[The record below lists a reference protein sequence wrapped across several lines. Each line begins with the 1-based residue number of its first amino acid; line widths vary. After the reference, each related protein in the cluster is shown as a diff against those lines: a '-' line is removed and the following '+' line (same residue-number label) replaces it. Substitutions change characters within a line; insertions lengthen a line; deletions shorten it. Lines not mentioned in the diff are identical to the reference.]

1 MKKGIKI
8 GLIVLGSVV
17 ALIILALV
25 VIPMVFKPQ
34 LLDLAQRE
42 LNKQLNAEVQFADLD
57 ISLIRHF
64 PQASISL
71 ESLSVVNKAPF
82 EGDTLASL
90 ANFTVRVN
98 LLSLFDLSNLEVHE
112 ILLDRPHIYG
122 HRDSLGRANWD
133 ITLKDSAVTAQK
145 ETSSEGGET
154 NLRLKLR
161 KFEIRDAI
169 VTYLDDYTLLDAR
182 LKHLNF
188 TLGGDLG
195 LKQTKLSLALGVDS
209 VHFASG
215 GLTYVPSLRFGLKA
229 GVDADLENKIFKL
242 ADNEIALND
251 FLLSLAGQVAMR
263 GEAIDTDLTLVTNK
277 ADMAGLLSLVPA
289 LYTQDLKGLKTS
301 GTLQL
306 SGFVKGTMYEKQLPN
321 AEVKLT
327 INNGTFQ
334 YASLPKAVTGLEL
347 DFLAKVNGT
356 AQDSSILQLNN
367 LALKLGGNPVRLQAR
382 VTTPLSDPNLWA
394 KAEGHVELGTLG
406 DFFPLGDRKLT
417 GSVDLDLK
425 VAALLSAIKRQKFE
439 DCTVDGFLGMKN
451 VKLTQAVAEH
461 DALLNDLAFRFS
473 QKALT
478 LEKFDANIGSSDVRI
493 VGGISNFLP
502 YYFGKEI
509 VMGNLDVTS
518 KKLDLRDLLPNSTSA
533 EQSAEVKDTTA
544 SVKLSPE
551 QLDLFRRISFA
562 MRVQI
567 EDLFFQEY
575 EMKKAGGKIDIKD
588 GEVRIG
594 NLGCILFGGDARI
607 SGLLDLKTE
616 KYSSA
621 LDVSVKDFDVAACA
635 QGTKMVR
642 DLVPG
647 IEYCKG
653 HVGVKFTSS
662 CALDAT
668 FSPNLSTV
676 NATGRLDVGELAIKD
691 SPLFLK
697 FGELLGNSDL
707 ANPTFKGG
715 NASFEIENGTLKIDP
730 YNLKIKEIEGNVGGQ
745 VKLDQTMDMRL
756 NATLPSSMLG
766 KLGTSLSGLIS
777 NYVKDFAMP
786 AKFPVWVRATG
797 SVTSPKIDFGLDKVG
812 TDNAKELIKEK
823 VTEVIDKA
831 KDRAKEEATKLLAE
845 AQKKADQLV
854 AEAKKLA
861 DKTREEAKTRA
872 QQVREEGEK
881 NGLIAAIAAKK
892 AAEKLEKEGE
902 KAAQK
907 IESEAQAKAD
917 ELIAKAKEQAEKI
930 K

>member
-1 MKKGIKI
+1 MKKGVKI
-8 GLIVLGSVV
+8 GLIVLGSLV
-17 ALIILALV
+17 AFIILALV
-25 VIPMVFKPQ
+25 VIPIVFKPQ
-34 LLDLAQRE
+34 LLKMAQNE

-112 ILLDRPHIYG
+112 ILLDRPRIYG

-133 ITLKDSAVTAQK
+133 IALKDSTATTK
-145 ETSSEGGET
+145 EKTSDESGET

-169 VTYLDDYTLLDAR
+169 VTYLDDSTLLDAR

-195 LKQTKLSLALGVDS
+195 LKQTQLALALDIDS

-215 GLTYVPSLRFGLKA
+215 GLTYVPNLRFGFKA
-229 GVDADLENKIFKL
+229 SIDADLENKIFKL

-251 FLLSLAGQVAMR
+251 FILSLAGQVGMR

-277 ADMAGLLSLVPA
+277 AEIAGLLSLVPA

-334 YASLPKAVTGLEL
+334 YAALPKAVTGLEL

-367 LALKLGGNPVRLQAR
+367 LALKLGGNPIRLQAR

-406 DFFPLGDRKLT
+406 EFFPLGDRKLT

-425 VAALLSAIKRQKFE
+425 VAALLSAVKKQKFE
-439 DCTVDGFLGMKN
+439 ECTVDGFLGMKN

-509 VMGNLDVTS
+509 IEGNLEVAS
-518 KKLDLRDLLPNSTSA
+518 KKLDLRELLPNSTGEKQEA
-533 EQSAEVKDTTA
+533 VKDSTA
-544 SVKLSPE
+544 SVKLTPE

-562 MRVQI
+562 LRVNI
-567 EDLFFQEY
+567 ENLFFQEY
-575 EMKKAGGKIDIKD
+575 EMAKAGGRIDIKD

-594 NLGCILFGGDARI
+594 NLGCVLFGGDARI

-616 KYSSA
+616 SYTSA

-647 IEYCKG
+647 IEYCTG
-653 HVGVKFTSS
+653 HVGVKFTSNCS
-662 CALDAT
+662 LDESFA
-668 FSPNLSTV
+668 PRLETV
-676 NATGRLDVGELAIKD
+676 NATGRLDVGELAIKNA
-691 SPLFLK
+691 PLFLK
-697 FGELLGNSDL
+697 FGEVLGNSDL

-715 NASFEIENGTLKIDP
+715 STNFEIEKGTLTIEP
-730 YNLKIKEIEGNVGGQ
+730 YNLKIKEVEGNIGGQ

-766 KLGTSLSGLIS
+766 KVGTSLSSLVSG
-777 NYVKDFAMP
+777 YVKDFAMP
-786 AKFPVWVRATG
+786 AKLPVWIRATG
-797 SVTSPKIDFGLDKVG
+797 NVASPKIDFGLDKVG
-812 TDNAKELIKEK
+812 TDNAKELVKEK
-823 VTEVIDKA
+823 VAEVIDKA
-831 KDRAKEEATKLLAE
+831 KDRAKEEADKLIAE
-845 AQKKADQLV
+845 AQKRADQLV

-872 QQVREEGEK
+872 QQVRDEGEK
-881 NGLIAAIAAKK
+881 NGMIAALAAKK
-892 AAEKLEKEGE
+892 AAEKLEQEGE

>member
-1 MKKGIKI
+1 MKKGVKI
-8 GLIVLGSVV
+8 GLIVLGSLV
-17 ALIILALV
+17 ALIVLALV
-25 VIPMVFKPQ
+25 VIPIVFKPQ
-34 LLDLAQRE
+34 LLKMAQNE

-133 ITLKDSAVTAQK
+133 IALKDSTTTTK
-145 ETSSEGGET
+145 EKTSDESGET

-169 VTYLDDYTLLDAR
+169 VTYLDDSTLLDAR

-195 LKQTKLSLALGVDS
+195 LKQTQLALALDIDS

-215 GLTYVPSLRFGLKA
+215 GLTYVPSLRFGFKA
-229 GVDADLENKIFKL
+229 SIDADLENKIFKL

-251 FLLSLAGQVAMR
+251 FILSLAGQVGMR
-263 GEAIDTDLTLVTNK
+263 GEAMDTDLTLVTNK
-277 ADMAGLLSLVPA
+277 AEIAGLLSLVPA

-334 YASLPKAVTGLEL
+334 YAALPKAVTGLEL

-406 DFFPLGDRKLT
+406 EFFPLGDRKLT

-425 VAALLSAIKRQKFE
+425 AAALLSAVKKQKFE
-439 DCTVDGFLGMKN
+439 QCTIDGFLGMKN
-451 VKLTQAVAEH
+451 VKLTQAMAEQ

-509 VMGNLDVTS
+509 IEGNLEVAS
-518 KKLDLRDLLPNSTSA
+518 KKLDLRELLPNSTEEKQEA
-533 EQSAEVKDTTA
+533 VKDSTA
-544 SVKLSPE
+544 SVKLTPE

-562 MRVQI
+562 LRVNI
-567 EDLFFQEY
+567 ENLFFQEY
-575 EMKKAGGKIDIKD
+575 EMTKAGGRIDIKD

-594 NLGCILFGGDARI
+594 NLGCVLFGGDARI

-616 KYSSA
+616 SYSSA
-621 LDVSVKDFDVAACA
+621 LDVNVKDFDVAACA

-647 IEYCKG
+647 IEYCTG
-653 HVGVKFTSS
+653 HVGVKFTSNCS
-662 CALDAT
+662 LDENFA
-668 FSPNLSTV
+668 PQLETV
-676 NATGRLDVGELAIKD
+676 NATGRLDVGELAIKNA
-691 SPLFLK
+691 PLFLK
-697 FGELLGNSDL
+697 FGEVLGNNDL

-715 NASFEIENGTLKIDP
+715 SANFEIEKGTLTIEP
-730 YNLKIKEIEGNVGGQ
+730 YNLKIKEVEGNIGGQ

-766 KLGTSLSGLIS
+766 KLGTSLSSLVSG
-777 NYVKDFAMP
+777 YVKDFAMP
-786 AKFPVWVRATG
+786 AKLPVWIRATG
-797 SVTSPKIDFGLDKVG
+797 NVASPKIDFGLDKVG
-812 TDNAKELIKEK
+812 TDNAKELVKEK
-823 VTEVIDKA
+823 VAEVIDKA
-831 KDRAKEEATKLLAE
+831 KDRAKEEADKLIAE

-872 QQVREEGEK
+872 QQVRDEGEK
-881 NGLIAAIAAKK
+881 NGMIAAIAAKK
-892 AAEKLEKEGE
+892 AAEKLEQEGE

>member
-1 MKKGIKI
+1 MKKGVKI
-8 GLIVLGSVV
+8 GLIVLGSLV

-25 VIPMVFKPQ
+25 VIPIIFKPQ
-34 LLDLAQRE
+34 LLKMAQNE

-122 HRDSLGRANWD
+122 HRDSLGRTNWD
-133 ITLKDSAVTAQK
+133 IALKDSTATTK
-145 ETSSEGGET
+145 EKTNDESGET

-169 VTYLDDYTLLDAR
+169 VTYLDDSTLLDAR

-195 LKQTKLSLALGVDS
+195 LKQTQLALALDIDS

-215 GLTYVPSLRFGLKA
+215 GLTYVPNLRFGFKA
-229 GVDADLENKIFKL
+229 SIDADLENKIFKL

-251 FLLSLAGQVAMR
+251 FLLSLAGQVGMR
-263 GEAIDTDLTLVTNK
+263 GEAMDTDLTLVTNK
-277 ADMAGLLSLVPA
+277 AEIAGLLSLVPA

-334 YASLPKAVTGLEL
+334 YAALPKAVTGLEL

-356 AQDSSILQLNN
+356 EQDSSILQLNN
-367 LALKLGGNPVRLQAR
+367 LGLKLGGNPVRLQAR

-406 DFFPLGDRKLT
+406 EFFPLGDRKLT

-425 VAALLSAIKRQKFE
+425 VAALLSAVKKQKFE
-439 DCTVDGFLGMKN
+439 ECTVDGFLGMKN
-451 VKLTQAVAEH
+451 VKLTQAMAEQ

-493 VGGISNFLP
+493 VGGISNYLP

-509 VMGNLDVTS
+509 IEGNLEVAS
-518 KKLDLRDLLPNSTSA
+518 KRLDLRELLPNSTEEKQEA
-533 EQSAEVKDTTA
+533 VKDSTA
-544 SVKLSPE
+544 SVKLTPE

-562 MRVQI
+562 LRVNI
-567 EDLFFQEY
+567 ENLFFQEY
-575 EMKKAGGKIDIKD
+575 EMTKAGGRIDIKD

-594 NLGCILFGGDARI
+594 NLGCVLFGGDARI
-607 SGLLDLKTE
+607 SGLLNLKTE
-616 KYSSA
+616 SYSSA
-621 LDVSVKDFDVAACA
+621 LDVNVKDFDVAACA

-647 IEYCKG
+647 IEYCTG
-653 HVGVKFTSS
+653 HVGVKFTSNCS
-662 CALDAT
+662 LDESFA
-668 FSPNLSTV
+668 PRLETV
-676 NATGRLDVGELAIKD
+676 NATGRLDVGELAIKNA
-691 SPLFLK
+691 PLFLK
-697 FGELLGNSDL
+697 FGEVLGNSDL

-715 NASFEIENGTLKIDP
+715 SANFEIEKGTLTIEP
-730 YNLKIKEIEGNVGGQ
+730 YNLKIKEVEGNIGGQ

-766 KLGTSLSGLIS
+766 KVGTSLSSLVSG
-777 NYVKDFAMP
+777 YVKDFAMP
-786 AKFPVWVRATG
+786 AKLPVWIRATG
-797 SVTSPKIDFGLDKVG
+797 NVASPKIDFGLDKVG
-812 TDNAKELIKEK
+812 TDNAKELVKEK
-823 VTEVIDKA
+823 VAEVIDKA
-831 KDRAKEEATKLLAE
+831 KERAKEEADKLIAE
-845 AQKKADQLV
+845 AQKRADQLV

-872 QQVREEGEK
+872 QQVRDEGEK
-881 NGLIAAIAAKK
+881 NGMIAAIAAKK
-892 AAEKLEKEGE
+892 AAEKLEQEGE

-917 ELIAKAKEQAEKI
+917 DLIAKAKEQAEKI

>member
-1 MKKGIKI
+1 MKKGVKI
-8 GLIVLGSVV
+8 GLIVLGSLV
-17 ALIILALV
+17 ALIVLALV
-25 VIPMVFKPQ
+25 VIPIVFKPQ
-34 LLDLAQRE
+34 LLKMAQNE

-133 ITLKDSAVTAQK
+133 IALKDSTATTK
-145 ETSSEGGET
+145 EKTSDESGET

-169 VTYLDDYTLLDAR
+169 VTYLDDSTLLDAR

-195 LKQTKLSLALGVDS
+195 LKQTQLALALDIDS

-215 GLTYVPSLRFGLKA
+215 GLTYVPNLRFGFKA
-229 GVDADLENKIFKL
+229 SIDADLENKIFKL
-242 ADNEIALND
+242 ANNEIALND
-251 FLLSLAGQVAMR
+251 FILSLAGQVGMH

-277 ADMAGLLSLVPA
+277 AEIAGLLSLVPA

-334 YASLPKAVTGLEL
+334 YAALPKAVTGLEL

-406 DFFPLGDRKLT
+406 EFFPLGDRKLT

-425 VAALLSAIKRQKFE
+425 AAALLSAVKKQKFE
-439 DCTVDGFLGMKN
+439 QCTIDGFLGMKN

-509 VMGNLDVTS
+509 IEGNLEVAS
-518 KKLDLRDLLPNSTSA
+518 KKLDLRELLPNSTEEKQEA
-533 EQSAEVKDTTA
+533 VKDSTA
-544 SVKLSPE
+544 SVKLTPE

-562 MRVQI
+562 LRVNI
-567 EDLFFQEY
+567 ENLFFQEY
-575 EMKKAGGKIDIKD
+575 EMTKAGGRIDIKD

-594 NLGCILFGGDARI
+594 NLGCVLFGGDARI
-607 SGLLDLKTE
+607 SGLLNLKTE
-616 KYSSA
+616 SYTSA

-647 IEYCKG
+647 IEYCTG
-653 HVGVKFTSS
+653 HVGVKFTSNCS
-662 CALDAT
+662 LDENFA
-668 FSPNLSTV
+668 PQLETV
-676 NATGRLDVGELAIKD
+676 NATGRLDVGELAIKNA
-691 SPLFLK
+691 PLFLK
-697 FGELLGNSDL
+697 FGEVLGNSDL

-715 NASFEIENGTLKIDP
+715 SANFEIEKGTLTIEP
-730 YNLKIKEIEGNVGGQ
+730 YNLKIKEIEGNIGGQ

-766 KLGTSLSGLIS
+766 KLGTSLSSLVSG
-777 NYVKDFAMP
+777 YVKDFAMP
-786 AKFPVWVRATG
+786 AKLPVWIRATG
-797 SVTSPKIDFGLDKVG
+797 NVASPKIDFGLDKVG
-812 TDNAKELIKEK
+812 TDNAKELVKEK
-823 VTEVIDKA
+823 VAEVIDKA
-831 KDRAKEEATKLLAE
+831 KDRAKEEADKLIAE

-872 QQVREEGEK
+872 QQVRDEGEK
-881 NGLIAAIAAKK
+881 NGMIAAIAAKK
-892 AAEKLEKEGE
+892 AAEKLEQEGE

>member
-1 MKKGIKI
+1 MKKGVKI
-8 GLIVLGSVV
+8 GLIVLGSLV

-25 VIPMVFKPQ
+25 VIPIVFKPQ
-34 LLDLAQRE
+34 LLKMAQNE

-112 ILLDRPHIYG
+112 ILLDRPRIYG

-133 ITLKDSAVTAQK
+133 IALKDSTATTK
-145 ETSSEGGET
+145 EKTSDESGET

-169 VTYLDDYTLLDAR
+169 VTYLDDSTLLDAR

-195 LKQTKLSLALGVDS
+195 LKQTQLALALDIDS

-215 GLTYVPSLRFGLKA
+215 GLTYVPNLRFGFKA
-229 GVDADLENKIFKL
+229 SIDADLENKIFKL

-251 FLLSLAGQVAMR
+251 FILSLAGQVGMR

-277 ADMAGLLSLVPA
+277 AEIAGLLSLVPA

-334 YASLPKAVTGLEL
+334 YAALPKAVTGLEL

-367 LALKLGGNPVRLQAR
+367 LALKLGGNPVCLQAR

-406 DFFPLGDRKLT
+406 EFFPLGDRKLT

-425 VAALLSAIKRQKFE
+425 AAALLSAVKKQKFE
-439 DCTVDGFLGMKN
+439 ECTIDGFLDMKN
-451 VKLTQAVAEH
+451 VKLTQAMAEQ

-509 VMGNLDVTS
+509 IEGNLEVAS
-518 KKLDLRDLLPNSTSA
+518 KKLDLRELLPNSTEEKQEA
-533 EQSAEVKDTTA
+533 VKDSTA
-544 SVKLSPE
+544 SVKLTPE

-562 MRVQI
+562 LRVNI
-567 EDLFFQEY
+567 ENLFFQEY
-575 EMKKAGGKIDIKD
+575 EMTKAGGRIDIKD

-594 NLGCILFGGDARI
+594 NLGCVLFGGDARI

-616 KYSSA
+616 SYSSA
-621 LDVSVKDFDVAACA
+621 LDVNVKDFDVAACA

-647 IEYCKG
+647 IEYCTG
-653 HVGVKFTSS
+653 HVGVKFTSNCS
-662 CALDAT
+662 LDENFA
-668 FSPNLSTV
+668 PQLETV
-676 NATGRLDVGELAIKD
+676 NATGRLDVGELAIKNA
-691 SPLFLK
+691 PLFLK
-697 FGELLGNSDL
+697 FGEVLGNNDL

-715 NASFEIENGTLKIDP
+715 SANFEIEKGTLTIEP
-730 YNLKIKEIEGNVGGQ
+730 YNLKIKEVEGNIGGQ

-766 KLGTSLSGLIS
+766 KLGTSLSSLVSG
-777 NYVKDFAMP
+777 YVKDFAMP
-786 AKFPVWVRATG
+786 AKLPVWIRATG
-797 SVTSPKIDFGLDKVG
+797 NVASPKIDFGLDKVG
-812 TDNAKELIKEK
+812 TDNAKELVKEK
-823 VTEVIDKA
+823 VAEVIDKA
-831 KDRAKEEATKLLAE
+831 KDRAKEEADKLIAE

-861 DKTREEAKTRA
+861 DKTREEAKKRA

-881 NGLIAAIAAKK
+881 NGMIAALAAKK
-892 AAEKLEKEGE
+892 AAEKLEQEGE

-917 ELIAKAKEQAEKI
+917 DLIAKAKEQAEKI

>member
-1 MKKGIKI
+1 MKKGVKI
-8 GLIVLGSVV
+8 GLIVLGSLV

-25 VIPMVFKPQ
+25 VIPIIFKPQ
-34 LLDLAQRE
+34 LLKMAQNE

-133 ITLKDSAVTAQK
+133 IALKDSTATTK
-145 ETSSEGGET
+145 EKTSDESGET

-169 VTYLDDYTLLDAR
+169 VSYLDDSTLLDAR

-195 LKQTKLSLALGVDS
+195 LKQTQLALALDIDS

-215 GLTYVPSLRFGLKA
+215 GLTYVPNLRFGFKA
-229 GVDADLENKIFKL
+229 SIDADLENKIFKL

-251 FLLSLAGQVAMR
+251 FILSLAGQVGMR

-277 ADMAGLLSLVPA
+277 AEIAGLLSLVPA

-334 YASLPKAVTGLEL
+334 YAALPKAVTGLEL

-406 DFFPLGDRKLT
+406 EFFPLGDRKLT

-425 VAALLSAIKRQKFE
+425 AAALLSAVKKQKFE
-439 DCTVDGFLGMKN
+439 QCTIDGFLGMKN
-451 VKLTQAVAEH
+451 VKLTQAMAEQ

-509 VMGNLDVTS
+509 IEGNLEVAS
-518 KKLDLRDLLPNSTSA
+518 KKLDLRELLPNSTEEKQEA
-533 EQSAEVKDTTA
+533 VKDSTA
-544 SVKLSPE
+544 SVKLTPE

-567 EDLFFQEY
+567 DDLFFQEY
-575 EMKKAGGKIDIKD
+575 EMTKAGGRIDIKD

-594 NLGCILFGGDARI
+594 NLGCVLFGGDARI
-607 SGLLDLKTE
+607 SGLLNLKTE
-616 KYSSA
+616 SYTSA

-647 IEYCKG
+647 IEYCTG
-653 HVGVKFTSS
+653 HVGVKFTSNCS
-662 CALDAT
+662 LDESFA
-668 FSPNLSTV
+668 PQLETV
-676 NATGRLDVGELAIKD
+676 NATGRLDVGELAIKNA
-691 SPLFLK
+691 PLFLK
-697 FGELLGNSDL
+697 FGEVLGNNDL

-715 NASFEIENGTLKIDP
+715 SANFEIEKGTLTIEP
-730 YNLKIKEIEGNVGGQ
+730 YNLKIKEIEGNIGGQ

-766 KLGTSLSGLIS
+766 KVGTSLSSLVSG
-777 NYVKDFAMP
+777 YVKDFAMP
-786 AKFPVWVRATG
+786 AKLPVWIRATG
-797 SVTSPKIDFGLDKVG
+797 NVASPKIDFGLDKVG
-812 TDNAKELIKEK
+812 TDNAKELVKEK
-823 VTEVIDKA
+823 VAEVIDKA
-831 KDRAKEEATKLLAE
+831 KERAKEEADKLIAE

-872 QQVREEGEK
+872 QQVRDEGEK
-881 NGLIAAIAAKK
+881 NGMIAAIAAKK
-892 AAEKLEKEGE
+892 AAEKLEQEGE

-917 ELIAKAKEQAEKI
+917 DLIAKAKEQAEKI

>member
-1 MKKGIKI
+1 MKKGVKI
-8 GLIVLGSVV
+8 GLIVLGSLV

-25 VIPMVFKPQ
+25 VIPIVFKPQ
-34 LLDLAQRE
+34 LLKMAQNE

-122 HRDSLGRANWD
+122 HRDSLGRTNWD
-133 ITLKDSAVTAQK
+133 IALKDSTATTK
-145 ETSSEGGET
+145 EKTSDESGET

-169 VTYLDDYTLLDAR
+169 VTYLDDSTLLDAH

-195 LKQTKLSLALGVDS
+195 LKQTQLALALDIDS

-229 GVDADLENKIFKL
+229 SVDADLENKIFKL

-251 FLLSLAGQVAMR
+251 FILSLAGQVGMR

-277 ADMAGLLSLVPA
+277 AEIAGLLSLVPA

-334 YASLPKAVTGLEL
+334 YAALPKAVTGLEL

-382 VTTPLSDPNLWA
+382 ITTPLSDPNLWA

-406 DFFPLGDRKLT
+406 EFFPLGDRKLT

-425 VAALLSAIKRQKFE
+425 AAALLSAVKKQKFE
-439 DCTVDGFLGMKN
+439 QCTIDGFLGMKN

-509 VMGNLDVTS
+509 IEGNLEVAS
-518 KKLDLRDLLPNSTSA
+518 KKLDLRELLPNSTEEKQEA
-533 EQSAEVKDTTA
+533 VKDSTA
-544 SVKLSPE
+544 SVKLTPE

-562 MRVQI
+562 LRVNI
-567 EDLFFQEY
+567 ENLFFQEY
-575 EMKKAGGKIDIKD
+575 EMTKAGGRIDIKD

-594 NLGCILFGGDARI
+594 NLGCVLFGGDARI
-607 SGLLDLKTE
+607 SGLLNLKTE
-616 KYSSA
+616 SYTSA
-621 LDVSVKDFDVAACA
+621 LDVNVKDFDVAACA

-647 IEYCKG
+647 IEYCTG
-653 HVGVKFTSS
+653 HVGVKFTSN
-662 CALDAT
+662 CALDESFA
-668 FSPNLSTV
+668 PQLETV
-676 NATGRLDVGELAIKD
+676 NATGRLDVGELAIKNA
-691 SPLFLK
+691 PLFLK
-697 FGELLGNSDL
+697 FGEVLGNNDL

-715 NASFEIENGTLKIDP
+715 SANFEIEKGTLTIEP
-730 YNLKIKEIEGNVGGQ
+730 YNLKIKEIEGNIGGQ

-766 KLGTSLSGLIS
+766 KVGTSLSSLVSG
-777 NYVKDFAMP
+777 YVKDFAMP
-786 AKFPVWVRATG
+786 AKLPVWIRATG
-797 SVTSPKIDFGLDKVG
+797 NVASPKIDFGLDKVG
-812 TDNAKELIKEK
+812 TDNAKELVKEK
-823 VTEVIDKA
+823 VAEVIDKA
-831 KDRAKEEATKLLAE
+831 KDRAKEEADKLIAE

-861 DKTREEAKTRA
+861 DKTREEAKKRA

-881 NGLIAAIAAKK
+881 NGMIAAIAAKK
-892 AAEKLEKEGE
+892 AAEKLEQEGE

>member
-1 MKKGIKI
+1 MKKGVKI
-8 GLIVLGSVV
+8 GLIVLGSLV

-25 VIPMVFKPQ
+25 VIPIIFKPQ
-34 LLDLAQRE
+34 LLKMAQNE

-71 ESLSVVNKAPF
+71 QSLSVINKAPF

-133 ITLKDSAVTAQK
+133 IALKDSTATTK
-145 ETSSEGGET
+145 EKTSDESGET

-169 VTYLDDYTLLDAR
+169 VSYLDDSTLLDAR

-195 LKQTKLSLALGVDS
+195 LKQTQLALALDIDS

-215 GLTYVPSLRFGLKA
+215 GLTYVPNLRFGFKA
-229 GVDADLENKIFKL
+229 SIDADLENKIFKL
-242 ADNEIALND
+242 ANNEIALND
-251 FLLSLAGQVAMR
+251 FILSLAGQVGMH

-277 ADMAGLLSLVPA
+277 AEIAGLLSLVPA

-334 YASLPKAVTGLEL
+334 YAALPKAVTGLEL
-347 DFLAKVNGT
+347 DFLAKVNST
-356 AQDSSILQLNN
+356 EQDSSILQLNN

-406 DFFPLGDRKLT
+406 EFFPLGDRKLT

-425 VAALLSAIKRQKFE
+425 AAALLSAVKKQKFE
-439 DCTVDGFLGMKN
+439 QCTIDGFLGMKN

-509 VMGNLDVTS
+509 IEGNLEVAS
-518 KKLDLRDLLPNSTSA
+518 KKLDLRELLPNSTEEKQEA
-533 EQSAEVKDTTA
+533 VKDSTA
-544 SVKLSPE
+544 SVKLTPE

-562 MRVQI
+562 LRVNI
-567 EDLFFQEY
+567 ENLFFQEY
-575 EMKKAGGKIDIKD
+575 EMTKAGGRIDIKD

-594 NLGCILFGGDARI
+594 NLGCVLFGGDARI

-616 KYSSA
+616 SYSSA
-621 LDVSVKDFDVAACA
+621 LDVNVKDFDVAACA

-647 IEYCKG
+647 IEYCTG
-653 HVGVKFTSS
+653 HVGVKFTSNCS
-662 CALDAT
+662 LDENFA
-668 FSPNLSTV
+668 PQLETV
-676 NATGRLDVGELAIKD
+676 NATGRLDVGELAIKNA
-691 SPLFLK
+691 PLFLK
-697 FGELLGNSDL
+697 FGEVLGNNDL

-715 NASFEIENGTLKIDP
+715 SANFEIEKGTLTIEP
-730 YNLKIKEIEGNVGGQ
+730 YNLKIKEVEGNIGGQ

-766 KLGTSLSGLIS
+766 KLGTSLSSLVSG
-777 NYVKDFAMP
+777 YVKDFAMP
-786 AKFPVWVRATG
+786 AKLPVWIRATG
-797 SVTSPKIDFGLDKVG
+797 NVASPKIDFGLDKVG
-812 TDNAKELIKEK
+812 TDNAKELVKEK
-823 VTEVIDKA
+823 VAEVIDKA
-831 KDRAKEEATKLLAE
+831 KDRAKEEADKLLAE

-881 NGLIAAIAAKK
+881 NGMIAALAAKK
-892 AAEKLEKEGE
+892 AAEKLEQEGE

-917 ELIAKAKEQAEKI
+917 DLIAKAKEQAEKI

>member
-1 MKKGIKI
+1 MKKGVKI
-8 GLIVLGSVV
+8 GLIVLGSLV

-25 VIPMVFKPQ
+25 VIPIIFKPQ
-34 LLDLAQRE
+34 LLKMAQNE

-133 ITLKDSAVTAQK
+133 IALKDSTATTK
-145 ETSSEGGET
+145 EKTSDESGET

-161 KFEIRDAI
+161 KFEIGDAI
-169 VTYLDDYTLLDAR
+169 VTYLDDSTLLDAR

-188 TLGGDLG
+188 TLGGDFG
-195 LKQTKLSLALGVDS
+195 LKQTQLALALDIDS

-215 GLTYVPSLRFGLKA
+215 GLTYVPNLRFGFKA
-229 GVDADLENKIFKL
+229 SIDADLENKIFKL

-251 FLLSLAGQVAMR
+251 FILSLAGQVGMR

-277 ADMAGLLSLVPA
+277 AEIAGLLSLVPA

-334 YASLPKAVTGLEL
+334 YAALPKAVTGLEL
-347 DFLAKVNGT
+347 AFLAKVNGT
-356 AQDSSILQLNN
+356 EQDSSILQLNN

-406 DFFPLGDRKLT
+406 EFFPLGDRKLT

-425 VAALLSAIKRQKFE
+425 AAALLSAMKKQRFE
-439 DCTVDGFLGMKN
+439 ECTIDGFLGMKN
-451 VKLTQAVAEH
+451 VKLTQAVAEQ

-493 VGGISNFLP
+493 VGGFSNFLP

-509 VMGNLDVTS
+509 IEGNLEVAS
-518 KKLDLRDLLPNSTSA
+518 KKLDLRELLPNSTEEKQEA
-533 EQSAEVKDTTA
+533 VKDSTA
-544 SVKLSPE
+544 SVKLTPE

-562 MRVQI
+562 LRVNI
-567 EDLFFQEY
+567 ENLFFQEY
-575 EMKKAGGKIDIKD
+575 EMTKAGGRIDIKD

-594 NLGCILFGGDARI
+594 NLGCVLFGGDARI

-616 KYSSA
+616 SYSSA
-621 LDVSVKDFDVAACA
+621 LDVNVKDFDVAACA

-647 IEYCKG
+647 IEYCTG
-653 HVGVKFTSS
+653 HVGIKFTSN
-662 CALDAT
+662 CALDENFA
-668 FSPNLSTV
+668 PQLETV
-676 NATGRLDVGELAIKD
+676 NATGRLDVGELAIKNA
-691 SPLFLK
+691 PLFLK
-697 FGELLGNSDL
+697 FGEVLGNSDL

-715 NASFEIENGTLKIDP
+715 SANFEIEKGTLTIEP
-730 YNLKIKEIEGNVGGQ
+730 YNLKIKEVEGNIGGQ

-766 KLGTSLSGLIS
+766 KVGTSLSSLVSG
-777 NYVKDFAMP
+777 YVKDFAMP
-786 AKFPVWVRATG
+786 AKLPVWIRATG
-797 SVTSPKIDFGLDKVG
+797 NIASPKIDFGLDKVG
-812 TDNAKELIKEK
+812 TDNAKELVKEK
-823 VTEVIDKA
+823 VAEVIDKA
-831 KDRAKEEATKLLAE
+831 KERAKEEADKLIAE

-872 QQVREEGEK
+872 QQVRDEGEK
-881 NGLIAAIAAKK
+881 NGMIAAIAAKK
-892 AAEKLEKEGE
+892 AAEKLEQEGE

-917 ELIAKAKEQAEKI
+917 DLIAKAKEQAEKI

>member
-1 MKKGIKI
+1 MKKGVKI
-8 GLIVLGSVV
+8 GLIVLGSLV

-25 VIPMVFKPQ
+25 VIPIIFKPQ
-34 LLDLAQRE
+34 LLKMAQNE

-71 ESLSVVNKAPF
+71 QSLSVINKAPF

-133 ITLKDSAVTAQK
+133 IALKDSTATTK
-145 ETSSEGGET
+145 EKTSDESGET

-169 VTYLDDYTLLDAR
+169 VSYLDDSTLLDAR

-195 LKQTKLSLALGVDS
+195 LKQTQLALALDIDS

-215 GLTYVPSLRFGLKA
+215 GLTYVPNLRFGFKA
-229 GVDADLENKIFKL
+229 SIDADLENKIFKL

-251 FLLSLAGQVAMR
+251 FILSLAGQVGMR

-277 ADMAGLLSLVPA
+277 AEIAGLLSLVPA

-334 YASLPKAVTGLEL
+334 YAALPKAVTGLEL

-406 DFFPLGDRKLT
+406 EFFPLGDRKLT

-425 VAALLSAIKRQKFE
+425 AAALLSAVKKQKFE
-439 DCTVDGFLGMKN
+439 QCTIDGFLGMKN
-451 VKLTQAVAEH
+451 VKLTQAMAEQ

-509 VMGNLDVTS
+509 IEGNLEVAS
-518 KKLDLRDLLPNSTSA
+518 KKLDLRELLPNSTEEKQEA
-533 EQSAEVKDTTA
+533 VKDSTA
-544 SVKLSPE
+544 SVKLTPE

-562 MRVQI
+562 LRVNI
-567 EDLFFQEY
+567 ENLFFQEY
-575 EMKKAGGKIDIKD
+575 EMTKAGGRIDIKD

-594 NLGCILFGGDARI
+594 NLGCVLFGGDARI

-616 KYSSA
+616 SYSSA
-621 LDVSVKDFDVAACA
+621 LDVNVKDFDVAACA

-647 IEYCKG
+647 IEYCTG
-653 HVGVKFTSS
+653 HVGVKFTSNCS
-662 CALDAT
+662 LDENFA
-668 FSPNLSTV
+668 PQLETV
-676 NATGRLDVGELAIKD
+676 NATGRLDVGELAIKNA
-691 SPLFLK
+691 PLFLK
-697 FGELLGNSDL
+697 FGEVLGNNDL

-715 NASFEIENGTLKIDP
+715 SANFEIEKGTLTIEP
-730 YNLKIKEIEGNVGGQ
+730 YNLKIKEVEGNIGGQ

-766 KLGTSLSGLIS
+766 KLGTSLSSLVSG
-777 NYVKDFAMP
+777 YVKDFAMP
-786 AKFPVWVRATG
+786 AKLPVWIRATG
-797 SVTSPKIDFGLDKVG
+797 NVASPKIDFGLDKVG
-812 TDNAKELIKEK
+812 TDNAKELVKEK
-823 VTEVIDKA
+823 VAEVIDKA
-831 KDRAKEEATKLLAE
+831 KDRAKEEADKLIAE

-861 DKTREEAKTRA
+861 DKTREEAKKRA

-881 NGLIAAIAAKK
+881 NGMIAALAAKK
-892 AAEKLEKEGE
+892 AAEKLEQEGE

-917 ELIAKAKEQAEKI
+917 DLIAKAKEQAEKI

>member
-1 MKKGIKI
+1 MKKGVKI
-8 GLIVLGSVV
+8 GLIVLGSLV

-25 VIPMVFKPQ
+25 VIPIIFKPQ
-34 LLDLAQRE
+34 LLKMAQNE

-122 HRDSLGRANWD
+122 HRDSLGRTNWD
-133 ITLKDSAVTAQK
+133 IALKDSTATTK
-145 ETSSEGGET
+145 EKTSDESGET

-169 VTYLDDYTLLDAR
+169 VTYLDDSTLLDAR

-195 LKQTKLSLALGVDS
+195 LKQTQLALALDIDS

-215 GLTYVPSLRFGLKA
+215 GLTYVPNLRFGFKA
-229 GVDADLENKIFKL
+229 SIDADLENKIFKL

-251 FLLSLAGQVAMR
+251 FILSLAGQVGMH

-277 ADMAGLLSLVPA
+277 AEIAGLLSLVPA

-334 YASLPKAVTGLEL
+334 YAALPKAVTGLEL

-356 AQDSSILQLNN
+356 EQDSSILQLNN

-406 DFFPLGDRKLT
+406 EFFPLGDRKLT

-425 VAALLSAIKRQKFE
+425 AAALLSAMKKQKFE
-439 DCTVDGFLGMKN
+439 ECTVDGFLGMKN

-509 VMGNLDVTS
+509 IEGNLEVAS
-518 KKLDLRDLLPNSTSA
+518 KKLDLRELLPNSTEEKQEA
-533 EQSAEVKDTTA
+533 VKDSTA
-544 SVKLSPE
+544 SVKLTPE

-562 MRVQI
+562 MRLQI
-567 EDLFFQEY
+567 DDLFFQEY
-575 EMKKAGGKIDIKD
+575 EMTKAGGRIDIKD

-594 NLGCILFGGDARI
+594 NLGCVLFGGDARI
-607 SGLLDLKTE
+607 SGLLNLKTE
-616 KYSSA
+616 SYTSA
-621 LDVSVKDFDVAACA
+621 LDVNVKDFDVAACA

-647 IEYCKG
+647 IEYCTG
-653 HVGVKFTSS
+653 HVGVKFTSN
-662 CALDAT
+662 CALDESFA
-668 FSPNLSTV
+668 PQLETV
-676 NATGRLDVGELAIKD
+676 NATGRLDVGELAIKNA
-691 SPLFLK
+691 PLFLK
-697 FGELLGNSDL
+697 FGEVLGNNDL

-715 NASFEIENGTLKIDP
+715 SANFEIEKGTLTIEP
-730 YNLKIKEIEGNVGGQ
+730 YNLKIKEVEGNIGGQ

-766 KLGTSLSGLIS
+766 KVGTSLSSLVSG
-777 NYVKDFAMP
+777 YVKDFAMP
-786 AKFPVWVRATG
+786 AKLPVWIRATG
-797 SVTSPKIDFGLDKVG
+797 NVASPKIDFGLDKAG
-812 TDNAKELIKEK
+812 TDNAKELVKEK
-823 VTEVIDKA
+823 VAEVIDKA
-831 KDRAKEEATKLLAE
+831 KERAKEEADKLIAE
-845 AQKKADQLV
+845 AQKRADQLV

-872 QQVREEGEK
+872 QQVRDEGEK
-881 NGLIAAIAAKK
+881 NGMIAAIAAKK
-892 AAEKLEKEGE
+892 AAEKLEQEGE

>member
-1 MKKGIKI
+1 MKKGVKI
-8 GLIVLGSVV
+8 GLIVLGSLV

-25 VIPMVFKPQ
+25 VIPIIFKPQ
-34 LLDLAQRE
+34 LLKMAQNE

-133 ITLKDSAVTAQK
+133 IALKDSTATTK
-145 ETSSEGGET
+145 EKTSDESGET

-169 VTYLDDYTLLDAR
+169 VTYLDDSTLLDAR

-195 LKQTKLSLALGVDS
+195 LKQTQLALALDIDS

-215 GLTYVPSLRFGLKA
+215 GLTYVPNLRFGFKA
-229 GVDADLENKIFKL
+229 SIDADLENKIFKL

-251 FLLSLAGQVAMR
+251 FILSLAGQVGMH

-277 ADMAGLLSLVPA
+277 AEIAGLLSLVPA

-334 YASLPKAVTGLEL
+334 YAALPKAVTGLEL

-356 AQDSSILQLNN
+356 EQDSSILQLNN

-406 DFFPLGDRKLT
+406 EFFPLGDRKLT

-425 VAALLSAIKRQKFE
+425 AAGLLSAMKKQKFE
-439 DCTVDGFLGMKN
+439 ECTVDGFLGMKN

-493 VGGISNFLP
+493 VGGISNYLP

-509 VMGNLDVTS
+509 IEGNLELAS
-518 KKLDLRDLLPNSTSA
+518 KKLDLRELLPNSTEEKQEA
-533 EQSAEVKDTTA
+533 VKDSTA
-544 SVKLSPE
+544 SVKLTPE

-562 MRVQI
+562 MRLQI
-567 EDLFFQEY
+567 DDLFFQEY
-575 EMKKAGGKIDIKD
+575 EMTKAGGRIDIKD

-594 NLGCILFGGDARI
+594 NLGCVLFGGDARI
-607 SGLLDLKTE
+607 SGLLNLKTE
-616 KYSSA
+616 SYTSA
-621 LDVSVKDFDVAACA
+621 LDVNVKDFDVAACA

-647 IEYCKG
+647 IEYCTG
-653 HVGVKFTSS
+653 HVGVKFTSNCS
-662 CALDAT
+662 LDESFA
-668 FSPNLSTV
+668 PQLETV
-676 NATGRLDVGELAIKD
+676 NATGRLDVGELAIKNA
-691 SPLFLK
+691 PLFLK
-697 FGELLGNSDL
+697 FGEVLGNSDL

-715 NASFEIENGTLKIDP
+715 SANFEIEKGTLTIEP
-730 YNLKIKEIEGNVGGQ
+730 YNLKIKEVEGNIGGQ

-766 KLGTSLSGLIS
+766 KVGTSLSSLVSG
-777 NYVKDFAMP
+777 YVKDFAMP
-786 AKFPVWVRATG
+786 AKLPVWIRATG
-797 SVTSPKIDFGLDKVG
+797 NVASPKIDFGLDKVG
-812 TDNAKELIKEK
+812 TDNAKELVKEK
-823 VTEVIDKA
+823 VAEVIDKA
-831 KDRAKEEATKLLAE
+831 KDRAKEEADKLIAE

-881 NGLIAAIAAKK
+881 NGMIAALAAKK
-892 AAEKLEKEGE
+892 AAEKLEQEGE

>member
-1 MKKGIKI
+1 MKKGVKI

-25 VIPMVFKPQ
+25 VIPIIFKPQ
-34 LLDLAQRE
+34 LLKMAQNE

-133 ITLKDSAVTAQK
+133 IALKDSTATTK
-145 ETSSEGGET
+145 EKTSDESGET

-169 VTYLDDYTLLDAR
+169 VAYLDDSTLLDAR

-195 LKQTKLSLALGVDS
+195 LKQTQLALALDIDS

-215 GLTYVPSLRFGLKA
+215 GLTYVPSLRFGFKA
-229 GVDADLENKIFKL
+229 SIDADLENKIFKL

-251 FLLSLAGQVAMR
+251 FILSLAGQVGMR

-277 ADMAGLLSLVPA
+277 AEIAGLLSLVPA

-334 YASLPKAVTGLEL
+334 YAALPKAVTGLEL

-356 AQDSSILQLNN
+356 EQDSSILQLNN
-367 LALKLGGNPVRLQAR
+367 LGLKLGGNPVRLQAR

-406 DFFPLGDRKLT
+406 EFFPLGDRKLT

-425 VAALLSAIKRQKFE
+425 AAALLSAVKKQKFE
-439 DCTVDGFLGMKN
+439 ECTVDGFLGMKN

-509 VMGNLDVTS
+509 IEGNLEVAS
-518 KKLDLRDLLPNSTSA
+518 KKLDLRELLPNSTEEKQEA
-533 EQSAEVKDTTA
+533 VKDSTA
-544 SVKLSPE
+544 SVKLTPE

-562 MRVQI
+562 LRVNI
-567 EDLFFQEY
+567 ENLFFQEY
-575 EMKKAGGKIDIKD
+575 EMTKAGGRIDIKD

-594 NLGCILFGGDARI
+594 NLGCVLFGGDARI
-607 SGLLDLKTE
+607 SGLIDLKTE
-616 KYSSA
+616 SYTSA

-647 IEYCKG
+647 IEYCTG
-653 HVGVKFTSS
+653 HVGVKFTSNCS
-662 CALDAT
+662 LDESFA
-668 FSPNLSTV
+668 PRLETV
-676 NATGRLDVGELAIKD
+676 NATGRLDVGELAIKNA
-691 SPLFLK
+691 PLFLK
-697 FGELLGNSDL
+697 FGEVLGNSDL

-715 NASFEIENGTLKIDP
+715 SANFEIEKGTLTIEP
-730 YNLKIKEIEGNVGGQ
+730 YNLKIKEVEGNIGGQ

-766 KLGTSLSGLIS
+766 KVGTSLSSLVSG
-777 NYVKDFAMP
+777 YVKDFAMP
-786 AKFPVWVRATG
+786 AKLPVWIRATG
-797 SVTSPKIDFGLDKVG
+797 NVASPKIDFGLDKVG
-812 TDNAKELIKEK
+812 TDNAKELVKEK
-823 VTEVIDKA
+823 VAEVIDKA
-831 KDRAKEEATKLLAE
+831 KDRAKEEADKLIAE
-845 AQKKADQLV
+845 AQKRADQLV

-861 DKTREEAKTRA
+861 DKTREEAKKRA

-881 NGLIAAIAAKK
+881 NGMIAAIAAKK
-892 AAEKLEKEGE
+892 AAEKLEQEGE

-917 ELIAKAKEQAEKI
+917 DLIAKAKEQAEKI

>member
-1 MKKGIKI
+1 MKKGVKI
-8 GLIVLGSVV
+8 GLIVLGSLVV
-17 ALIILALV
+17 LIILALV
-25 VIPMVFKPQ
+25 VIPIVFKPQ
-34 LLDLAQRE
+34 LLKMAQNE

-98 LLSLFDLSNLEVHE
+98 LLSLLDLSNLEVHE

-133 ITLKDSAVTAQK
+133 IALKDSTATTK
-145 ETSSEGGET
+145 EKTGSESGET

-169 VTYLDDYTLLDAR
+169 VTYLDDSTLLDAR

-195 LKQTKLSLALGVDS
+195 LKQTQLALALDIDS

-215 GLTYVPSLRFGLKA
+215 GLTYVPSLRFGFKA
-229 GVDADLENKIFKL
+229 SIDADLENKIFKL

-251 FLLSLAGQVAMR
+251 FILSLAGQVGMR
-263 GEAIDTDLTLVTNK
+263 GEAMDTDLTLVTNK
-277 ADMAGLLSLVPA
+277 AEIAGLLSLVPA

-334 YASLPKAVTGLEL
+334 YAALPKAVTGLEL

-406 DFFPLGDRKLT
+406 EFFPLGDRKLT

-425 VAALLSAIKRQKFE
+425 AAALLSAVKKQKFE
-439 DCTVDGFLGMKN
+439 QCTIDGFLGMKN
-451 VKLTQAVAEH
+451 VKLTQAMAEQ

-509 VMGNLDVTS
+509 IEGNLEVAS
-518 KKLDLRDLLPNSTSA
+518 KKLDLRELLPNSTEEKQEA
-533 EQSAEVKDTTA
+533 VKDSTA
-544 SVKLSPE
+544 SVKLTPE

-562 MRVQI
+562 LRVNI
-567 EDLFFQEY
+567 ENLFFQEY
-575 EMKKAGGKIDIKD
+575 EMTKAGGRIDIKD

-594 NLGCILFGGDARI
+594 NLGCVLFGGDARI

-616 KYSSA
+616 SYSSA
-621 LDVSVKDFDVAACA
+621 LDVNVKDFDVAACA

-647 IEYCKG
+647 IEYCTG
-653 HVGVKFTSS
+653 HVGVKFTSNCS
-662 CALDAT
+662 LDENFA
-668 FSPNLSTV
+668 PQLETV
-676 NATGRLDVGELAIKD
+676 NATGRLDVGELAIKNA
-691 SPLFLK
+691 PLFLK
-697 FGELLGNSDL
+697 FGEVLGNNDL

-715 NASFEIENGTLKIDP
+715 SANFEIEKGTLTIEP
-730 YNLKIKEIEGNVGGQ
+730 YNLKIKEGEGNIGGQ

-766 KLGTSLSGLIS
+766 KVGTSLSSLVSG
-777 NYVKDFAMP
+777 YVKDFAMP
-786 AKFPVWVRATG
+786 AKLPVWIRATG
-797 SVTSPKIDFGLDKVG
+797 NVASPKIDFGLDKVG
-812 TDNAKELIKEK
+812 TDNAKELVKEK
-823 VTEVIDKA
+823 VAEVIDKA
-831 KDRAKEEATKLLAE
+831 KERAKEEADKLIAE

-872 QQVREEGEK
+872 QQVRDEGEK
-881 NGLIAAIAAKK
+881 NGMIAAIAAKK
-892 AAEKLEKEGE
+892 AAEKLEQEGE

>member
-1 MKKGIKI
+1 MKKGVKI
-8 GLIVLGSVV
+8 GLIVLGSLV
-17 ALIILALV
+17 ALIVLALV
-25 VIPMVFKPQ
+25 VIPIIFKPQ
-34 LLDLAQRE
+34 LLKMAQNE

-122 HRDSLGRANWD
+122 HRDSLGRTNWD
-133 ITLKDSAVTAQK
+133 IALKDSTATTK
-145 ETSSEGGET
+145 EKTGSESGET

-169 VTYLDDYTLLDAR
+169 VTYLDDSTLLDAR

-195 LKQTKLSLALGVDS
+195 LKQTQLALALDIDS

-215 GLTYVPSLRFGLKA
+215 GLTYVPSLRFGFKA
-229 GVDADLENKIFKL
+229 SIDADLENKIFKL

-251 FLLSLAGQVAMR
+251 FILSLAGQVGMR

-277 ADMAGLLSLVPA
+277 AEIAGLLSLVPA

-334 YASLPKAVTGLEL
+334 YAALPKAVTGLEL

-356 AQDSSILQLNN
+356 KQDSSILQLNN
-367 LALKLGGNPVRLQAR
+367 LGLKLGGNPVRLQAR

-406 DFFPLGDRKLT
+406 EFFPLGDRKLT

-425 VAALLSAIKRQKFE
+425 AAALLSAVKKQKFE
-439 DCTVDGFLGMKN
+439 QCTIDGFLGMKN
-451 VKLTQAVAEH
+451 VKLTQAMAEQ

-509 VMGNLDVTS
+509 IEGNLEVAS
-518 KKLDLRDLLPNSTSA
+518 KKLDLRELLPNSTEEKQEA
-533 EQSAEVKDTTA
+533 VKDSTA
-544 SVKLSPE
+544 SVKLTPE
-551 QLDLFRRISFA
+551 QLDLFRRISFVL
-562 MRVQI
+562 RVNI
-567 EDLFFQEY
+567 ENLFFQEY
-575 EMKKAGGKIDIKD
+575 EMTKAGGRIDIKD

-594 NLGCILFGGDARI
+594 NLGCVLFEGDARI
-607 SGLLDLKTE
+607 SGLLNLKTE
-616 KYSSA
+616 SYSSA
-621 LDVSVKDFDVAACA
+621 LDVNVKDFDVAACA

-647 IEYCKG
+647 IEYCTG
-653 HVGVKFTSS
+653 HVGIKFTSN
-662 CALDAT
+662 CALDENFA
-668 FSPNLSTV
+668 PQLETV
-676 NATGRLDVGELAIKD
+676 NATGRLDVGELAIKNA
-691 SPLFLK
+691 PLFLK
-697 FGELLGNSDL
+697 FGEVLGNNDL

-715 NASFEIENGTLKIDP
+715 SANFEIEKGTLTIEP
-730 YNLKIKEIEGNVGGQ
+730 YNLKIKEVEGNIGGQ

-766 KLGTSLSGLIS
+766 KVGTSLSSLVSG
-777 NYVKDFAMP
+777 YVKDFAMP
-786 AKFPVWVRATG
+786 AKLPVWIRATG
-797 SVTSPKIDFGLDKVG
+797 NVASPKIDFGLDKVG
-812 TDNAKELIKEK
+812 TDNAKELVKEK
-823 VTEVIDKA
+823 VAEVIDKA
-831 KDRAKEEATKLLAE
+831 KERAKEEADKLIAE

-861 DKTREEAKTRA
+861 DKTREGAKTRA
-872 QQVREEGEK
+872 QQVRDEGEK
-881 NGLIAAIAAKK
+881 NGMIAAIAAKK
-892 AAEKLEKEGE
+892 AAEKLEQEGE

-917 ELIAKAKEQAEKI
+917 DLIAKAKEQAEKI

>member
-1 MKKGIKI
+1 MKKGVKI
-8 GLIVLGSVV
+8 GLIVLGSLV

-25 VIPMVFKPQ
+25 VIPIIFKPQ
-34 LLDLAQRE
+34 LLKMAQNE

-122 HRDSLGRANWD
+122 HRDSLGRTNWD
-133 ITLKDSAVTAQK
+133 IALKDSTATTK
-145 ETSSEGGET
+145 EKTSDESGET

-169 VTYLDDYTLLDAR
+169 VTYLDDSTLLDAR

-195 LKQTKLSLALGVDS
+195 LKQTQLALALDIDS

-215 GLTYVPSLRFGLKA
+215 GLTYVPNLRFGFKA
-229 GVDADLENKIFKL
+229 SIDADLENKIFKL

-251 FLLSLAGQVAMR
+251 FILSLAGQVGMR
-263 GEAIDTDLTLVTNK
+263 GEAMDTDLTLVTNK
-277 ADMAGLLSLVPA
+277 AEIAGLLSLVPA

-334 YASLPKAVTGLEL
+334 YAALPKAVTGLEL

-356 AQDSSILQLNN
+356 EQDSSILQLNN

-406 DFFPLGDRKLT
+406 EFFPLGDRKLT

-425 VAALLSAIKRQKFE
+425 AAALLSAVKKQKFE
-439 DCTVDGFLGMKN
+439 QCTIDGFLGMKN

-509 VMGNLDVTS
+509 IEGNLEVAS
-518 KKLDLRDLLPNSTSA
+518 KKLDLRELLPNSTEEKQEA
-533 EQSAEVKDTTA
+533 VKDSTA
-544 SVKLSPE
+544 SVKLTPE

-562 MRVQI
+562 MRLQI
-567 EDLFFQEY
+567 DDLFFQEY
-575 EMKKAGGKIDIKD
+575 EMTKAGGRIDIKD

-594 NLGCILFGGDARI
+594 NLGCVLFGGDARI
-607 SGLLDLKTE
+607 SGLLNLKTE
-616 KYSSA
+616 SYSSA
-621 LDVSVKDFDVAACA
+621 LDVNVKDFDVAACA

-647 IEYCKG
+647 IEYCTG
-653 HVGVKFTSS
+653 HVGVKFTSNCS
-662 CALDAT
+662 LDESFA
-668 FSPNLSTV
+668 PRLETV
-676 NATGRLDVGELAIKD
+676 NATGRLDVGELAIKNA
-691 SPLFLK
+691 PLFLK
-697 FGELLGNSDL
+697 FGEVLGNNDL

-715 NASFEIENGTLKIDP
+715 SANFEIEKGTLTIEP
-730 YNLKIKEIEGNVGGQ
+730 YNLKIKEVEGNIGGQ

-766 KLGTSLSGLIS
+766 KLGTSLSSLVSG
-777 NYVKDFAMP
+777 YVKDFAMP
-786 AKFPVWVRATG
+786 AKLPVWIRATG
-797 SVTSPKIDFGLDKVG
+797 NIASPKIDFGLDKVG
-812 TDNAKELIKEK
+812 TDNAKELVKEK
-823 VTEVIDKA
+823 VAEVIDKA
-831 KDRAKEEATKLLAE
+831 KDRAKEEADKLIAE

-861 DKTREEAKTRA
+861 DKTREEAKKRA
-872 QQVREEGEK
+872 QQVRDEGEK
-881 NGLIAAIAAKK
+881 NGMIAAIAAKK
-892 AAEKLEKEGE
+892 AAEKLEQEGE

>member
-1 MKKGIKI
+1 MKKGVKI
-8 GLIVLGSVV
+8 GLIVLGSLV

-25 VIPMVFKPQ
+25 VIPIIFKPQ
-34 LLDLAQRE
+34 LLKMAQNE

-90 ANFTVRVN
+90 ANFTVRIN

-122 HRDSLGRANWD
+122 HRDSLGRTNWD
-133 ITLKDSAVTAQK
+133 IALKDSTATTK
-145 ETSSEGGET
+145 EKTSDESGET

-169 VTYLDDYTLLDAR
+169 VTYLDDSTLLDAR

-195 LKQTKLSLALGVDS
+195 LKQTQLALALDIDS

-215 GLTYVPSLRFGLKA
+215 GLTYVPNLRFGFKA
-229 GVDADLENKIFKL
+229 SIDADLENKIFKL

-251 FLLSLAGQVAMR
+251 FILSLAGQVGMR
-263 GEAIDTDLTLVTNK
+263 GESIDTDLTLVTNK
-277 ADMAGLLSLVPA
+277 AEIAGLLSLVPA

-321 AEVKLT
+321 VEVKLT

-334 YASLPKAVTGLEL
+334 YAALPKAVTGLEL

-356 AQDSSILQLNN
+356 EQDSSILQLNN

-406 DFFPLGDRKLT
+406 EFFPLGDRKLT

-425 VAALLSAIKRQKFE
+425 AAALLSAMKKQRFE
-439 DCTVDGFLGMKN
+439 ECTIDGFLGMKN
-451 VKLTQAVAEH
+451 VKLTQAMAEQ

-509 VMGNLDVTS
+509 IEGNLEVAS
-518 KKLDLRDLLPNSTSA
+518 KRLDLRELLPNSTEEKPEA
-533 EQSAEVKDTTA
+533 VQDTTA
-544 SVKLSPE
+544 SVKLTPE

-567 EDLFFQEY
+567 DDLFFQEY
-575 EMKKAGGKIDIKD
+575 EMTKAGGRIDIKD

-594 NLGCILFGGDARI
+594 NLGCVLFGGDARI
-607 SGLLDLKTE
+607 SGLLNLKTE
-616 KYSSA
+616 SYTSA

-647 IEYCKG
+647 IEYCTG
-653 HVGVKFTSS
+653 HVGVKFTSN
-662 CALDAT
+662 CALDESFA
-668 FSPNLSTV
+668 PQLETV
-676 NATGRLDVGELAIKD
+676 NATGRLDVGELAIKNA
-691 SPLFLK
+691 PLFLK
-697 FGELLGNSDL
+697 FGEVLGNNDL

-715 NASFEIENGTLKIDP
+715 SANFEIEKGTLTIEP
-730 YNLKIKEIEGNVGGQ
+730 YNLKIKEVEGNIGGQ

-766 KLGTSLSGLIS
+766 KVGTSLSSLVSG
-777 NYVKDFAMP
+777 YVKDFAMP
-786 AKFPVWVRATG
+786 AKLPVWIRATG
-797 SVTSPKIDFGLDKVG
+797 NVASPKIDFGLDKVG
-812 TDNAKELIKEK
+812 TDNAKELVKEK
-823 VTEVIDKA
+823 VAEVIDKA
-831 KDRAKEEATKLLAE
+831 KERAKEEADKLIAE

-872 QQVREEGEK
+872 QQVRDEGEK
-881 NGLIAAIAAKK
+881 NGMIAAIAAKK
-892 AAEKLEKEGE
+892 AAEKLEQEGE
-902 KAAQK
+902 KTAQK

-917 ELIAKAKEQAEKI
+917 DLIAKAKEQAEKI

>member
-1 MKKGIKI
+1 MKKGVKI
-8 GLIVLGSVV
+8 GLIVLGSLV

-25 VIPMVFKPQ
+25 VIPIIFKPQ
-34 LLDLAQRE
+34 LLKMAQNE
-42 LNKQLNAEVQFADLD
+42 LNKQLNAEVQFADLG

-122 HRDSLGRANWD
+122 HRDSLGRTNWD
-133 ITLKDSAVTAQK
+133 IALKDSTATTK
-145 ETSSEGGET
+145 EKTSDESGET

-169 VTYLDDYTLLDAR
+169 VTYLDDSTLLDAR

-195 LKQTKLSLALGVDS
+195 LKQTQLALALDIDS

-229 GVDADLENKIFKL
+229 SVDADLENKIFKL
-242 ADNEIALND
+242 ANNEIALND
-251 FLLSLAGQVAMR
+251 FILSLAGQVGMR
-263 GEAIDTDLTLVTNK
+263 GEAMDTDLTLVTNK
-277 ADMAGLLSLVPA
+277 AEIAGLLSLVPA

-334 YASLPKAVTGLEL
+334 YAALPKAVTGLEL

-356 AQDSSILQLNN
+356 EQDSSLLQLNN

-406 DFFPLGDRKLT
+406 EFFPLGDRKLT

-425 VAALLSAIKRQKFE
+425 AAALLSAVKKQKFE
-439 DCTVDGFLGMKN
+439 QCTIDGFLGMKN
-451 VKLTQAVAEH
+451 VKLTQAMAEQ

-509 VMGNLDVTS
+509 IEGNLEVAS
-518 KKLDLRDLLPNSTSA
+518 KKLDLRELLPNSTEEKQEA
-533 EQSAEVKDTTA
+533 VKDSTA
-544 SVKLSPE
+544 SVKLTPE

-562 MRVQI
+562 LHVNI
-567 EDLFFQEY
+567 ENLFFQEY
-575 EMKKAGGKIDIKD
+575 EMTKAGGRIDIKD

-594 NLGCILFGGDARI
+594 NLGCVLFGGDARI

-616 KYSSA
+616 SYSSA

-635 QGTKMVR
+635 QGTKMIR

-647 IEYCKG
+647 IEYCTG
-653 HVGVKFTSS
+653 HVGVKFTSNCS
-662 CALDAT
+662 LDESFA
-668 FSPNLSTV
+668 PQLETV
-676 NATGRLDVGELAIKD
+676 NATGRLDVGELAIKNA
-691 SPLFLK
+691 PLFLK
-697 FGELLGNSDL
+697 FGEVLGNNDL

-715 NASFEIENGTLKIDP
+715 SANFEIEKGTLTIEP
-730 YNLKIKEIEGNVGGQ
+730 YNLKIKEVEGNIGGQ

-766 KLGTSLSGLIS
+766 KVGTSLSSLVSG
-777 NYVKDFAMP
+777 YVKDFAMP
-786 AKFPVWVRATG
+786 AKLPVWIRATG
-797 SVTSPKIDFGLDKVG
+797 NVASPKIDFGLDKVG
-812 TDNAKELIKEK
+812 TDNAKELVKEK
-823 VTEVIDKA
+823 VAEVIDKA
-831 KDRAKEEATKLLAE
+831 KERAKEEADKLIAE

-872 QQVREEGEK
+872 QQVRDEGEK
-881 NGLIAAIAAKK
+881 NGMIAAIAAKK
-892 AAEKLEKEGE
+892 AAEKLEQEGE

-917 ELIAKAKEQAEKI
+917 DLIAKAKEQAEKI

>member
-1 MKKGIKI
+1 MKKGVKI
-8 GLIVLGSVV
+8 GLIVLGSLV

-25 VIPMVFKPQ
+25 VIPIIFKPQ
-34 LLDLAQRE
+34 LLKMAQNE

-122 HRDSLGRANWD
+122 HRDSLGRTNWD
-133 ITLKDSAVTAQK
+133 IALKDSTATTK
-145 ETSSEGGET
+145 EKTSDESGET

-169 VTYLDDYTLLDAR
+169 VTYLDDSTLLDAR

-195 LKQTKLSLALGVDS
+195 LKQTQLALALDIDS

-215 GLTYVPSLRFGLKA
+215 GLTYVPNLRFGFKA
-229 GVDADLENKIFKL
+229 SIDADLENKIFKL

-251 FLLSLAGQVAMR
+251 FILSLAGQVGMR
-263 GEAIDTDLTLVTNK
+263 GEAMDTDLTLVTNK
-277 ADMAGLLSLVPA
+277 AEIAGLLSLVPA

-334 YASLPKAVTGLEL
+334 YAALPKAVTGLEL

-356 AQDSSILQLNN
+356 EQDSSILQLNN

-406 DFFPLGDRKLT
+406 EFFPLGDRKLT

-425 VAALLSAIKRQKFE
+425 VAALLSAVKKQKFE
-439 DCTVDGFLGMKN
+439 QCTIDGFLGMKN

-509 VMGNLDVTS
+509 IEGNLEVAS
-518 KKLDLRDLLPNSTSA
+518 KKLDLRELLPNSTEEKQEA
-533 EQSAEVKDTTA
+533 VKDSTA
-544 SVKLSPE
+544 SVKLTPE

-562 MRVQI
+562 LRVNI
-567 EDLFFQEY
+567 ENLFFQEY
-575 EMKKAGGKIDIKD
+575 EMTKAGGRIDIKD

-594 NLGCILFGGDARI
+594 NLGCVLFGGDARI

-616 KYSSA
+616 SYTSA
-621 LDVSVKDFDVAACA
+621 LDVNVKDFDVAACA

-647 IEYCKG
+647 IEYCTG
-653 HVGVKFTSS
+653 HVGVKFTSN
-662 CALDAT
+662 CALDESFA
-668 FSPNLSTV
+668 PQLETV
-676 NATGRLDVGELAIKD
+676 NATGRLDVGELAIKNA
-691 SPLFLK
+691 PLFLK
-697 FGELLGNSDL
+697 FGEVLGNNDL

-715 NASFEIENGTLKIDP
+715 SANFEIEKGTLTIEP
-730 YNLKIKEIEGNVGGQ
+730 YNLKIKEVEGNIGGQ

-766 KLGTSLSGLIS
+766 KVGTSLSSLVSG
-777 NYVKDFAMP
+777 YVKDFAMP
-786 AKFPVWVRATG
+786 AKLPVWIRATG
-797 SVTSPKIDFGLDKVG
+797 NIASPKIDFGLDKVG
-812 TDNAKELIKEK
+812 TDNAKELVKEK
-823 VTEVIDKA
+823 VAEVIDKA
-831 KDRAKEEATKLLAE
+831 KDRAKEEADKLIAE

-872 QQVREEGEK
+872 QQVRDEGEK
-881 NGLIAAIAAKK
+881 NGMIAAIAAKK
-892 AAEKLEKEGE
+892 AAEKLEQEGE

-917 ELIAKAKEQAEKI
+917 DLIAKAKEQAEKI

>member
-1 MKKGIKI
+1 MKKGVKI
-8 GLIVLGSVV
+8 GLIVLGSLV

-25 VIPMVFKPQ
+25 VIPIIFKPQ
-34 LLDLAQRE
+34 LLKMAQNE

-133 ITLKDSAVTAQK
+133 IALKDSTATTK
-145 ETSSEGGET
+145 EKTSDESGET

-169 VTYLDDYTLLDAR
+169 VTYLDDSTLLDAR

-195 LKQTKLSLALGVDS
+195 LKQTQLALALDIDS

-215 GLTYVPSLRFGLKA
+215 GLTYVPNLRLGFKA
-229 GVDADLENKIFKL
+229 SIDADLENKIFKL

-251 FLLSLAGQVAMR
+251 FLLSLAGQVGMR
-263 GEAIDTDLTLVTNK
+263 GEAMDTDLTLVTNK
-277 ADMAGLLSLVPA
+277 AEIAGLLSLVPA

-334 YASLPKAVTGLEL
+334 YAALPKAVTGLEL

-406 DFFPLGDRKLT
+406 EFFPMGDRKLT

-425 VAALLSAIKRQKFE
+425 VAALLSAVKKQKFE
-439 DCTVDGFLGMKN
+439 QCTIDGFLGMKN

-509 VMGNLDVTS
+509 IEGNLEVAS
-518 KKLDLRDLLPNSTSA
+518 RRLDLRELLPNSTEEKQEA
-533 EQSAEVKDTTA
+533 VKDSTA
-544 SVKLSPE
+544 SVKLTPE

-562 MRVQI
+562 LRVNI
-567 EDLFFQEY
+567 ENLFFQEY
-575 EMKKAGGKIDIKD
+575 EMTKAGGRIDIKD

-594 NLGCILFGGDARI
+594 NLGCVLFGGDARI
-607 SGLLDLKTE
+607 SGLLNLKTE
-616 KYSSA
+616 SYTSA

-647 IEYCKG
+647 IEYCTG
-653 HVGVKFTSS
+653 HVGVKFTSN
-662 CALDAT
+662 CALDESFA
-668 FSPNLSTV
+668 PQLETV
-676 NATGRLDVGELAIKD
+676 NATGRLDVGELAIKNA
-691 SPLFLK
+691 PLFLK
-697 FGELLGNSDL
+697 FGEVLGNNDL

-715 NASFEIENGTLKIDP
+715 SANFEIEKGTLTIEP
-730 YNLKIKEIEGNVGGQ
+730 YNLKIKEIEGNIGGQ

-766 KLGTSLSGLIS
+766 KVGTSLSSLVSG
-777 NYVKDFAMP
+777 YVKDFAMP
-786 AKFPVWVRATG
+786 AKLPVWIRATG
-797 SVTSPKIDFGLDKVG
+797 NIASPKIDFGLDKVG
-812 TDNAKELIKEK
+812 TDNAKELVKEK
-823 VTEVIDKA
+823 VAEVIDKA
-831 KDRAKEEATKLLAE
+831 KERAKEEADKLIAE

-872 QQVREEGEK
+872 QQVRDEGEK
-881 NGLIAAIAAKK
+881 NGMIAAIAAKK
-892 AAEKLEKEGE
+892 AAEKLEQEGE

-917 ELIAKAKEQAEKI
+917 DLIAKAKEQAEKI

>member
-1 MKKGIKI
+1 MKKGVKI

-17 ALIILALV
+17 ALIVLALV
-25 VIPMVFKPQ
+25 VIPIVFKPQ
-34 LLDLAQRE
+34 LLKMAQNE

-112 ILLDRPHIYG
+112 ILLDRPRIYG

-133 ITLKDSAVTAQK
+133 IALKDSTATTK
-145 ETSSEGGET
+145 EKTGSESGET

-169 VTYLDDYTLLDAR
+169 VSYLDDSTLLDAR

-195 LKQTKLSLALGVDS
+195 LKQTQLALALDIDS

-215 GLTYVPSLRFGLKA
+215 GLTYVPNLRFGFKA
-229 GVDADLENKIFKL
+229 SIDADLENKIFKL

-251 FLLSLAGQVAMR
+251 FILSLAGQVGMR
-263 GEAIDTDLTLVTNK
+263 GEAMDTDLTLVTNK
-277 ADMAGLLSLVPA
+277 AEIAGLLSLVPA

-334 YASLPKAVTGLEL
+334 YAALPKAVTGLEL

-406 DFFPLGDRKLT
+406 EFFPLGDRKLT

-425 VAALLSAIKRQKFE
+425 AAALLSAVKKQKFE
-439 DCTVDGFLGMKN
+439 QCTIDGFLGMKN
-451 VKLTQAVAEH
+451 VKLTQAMAEQ

-509 VMGNLDVTS
+509 IEGNLEVAS
-518 KKLDLRDLLPNSTSA
+518 KKLDLRELLPNSTEEKQEA
-533 EQSAEVKDTTA
+533 VKDSTA
-544 SVKLSPE
+544 SVKLTPE

-562 MRVQI
+562 LRVNI
-567 EDLFFQEY
+567 ENLFFQEY
-575 EMKKAGGKIDIKD
+575 EMTKAGGRIDIKD

-594 NLGCILFGGDARI
+594 NLGCVLFGGDARI

-616 KYSSA
+616 SYSSA
-621 LDVSVKDFDVAACA
+621 LDVNVKDFDVAACA

-647 IEYCKG
+647 IEYCTG
-653 HVGVKFTSS
+653 HVGVKFTSNCS
-662 CALDAT
+662 LDENFA
-668 FSPNLSTV
+668 PQLETV
-676 NATGRLDVGELAIKD
+676 NATGRLDVGELAIKNA
-691 SPLFLK
+691 PLFLK
-697 FGELLGNSDL
+697 FGEVLGNNDL

-715 NASFEIENGTLKIDP
+715 SANFEIEKGTLTIEP
-730 YNLKIKEIEGNVGGQ
+730 YNLKIKEVEGDIGGQ

-766 KLGTSLSGLIS
+766 KLGTSLSSLVSG
-777 NYVKDFAMP
+777 YVKDFAMP
-786 AKFPVWVRATG
+786 AKLPVWIRATG
-797 SVTSPKIDFGLDKVG
+797 NVASPKIDFGLDKVG
-812 TDNAKELIKEK
+812 TDNAKELVKEK
-823 VTEVIDKA
+823 VAEVIDKA
-831 KDRAKEEATKLLAE
+831 KERAKEEADKLIAE

-872 QQVREEGEK
+872 QQVRDEGEK
-881 NGLIAAIAAKK
+881 NGMIAAIAAKK
-892 AAEKLEKEGE
+892 AAEKLEQEGE

-917 ELIAKAKEQAEKI
+917 DLIAKAKEQAEKI

>member
-1 MKKGIKI
+1 MKKGVKI

-17 ALIILALV
+17 ALIVLALV
-25 VIPMVFKPQ
+25 VIPIVFKPQ
-34 LLDLAQRE
+34 LLKMAQNE

-133 ITLKDSAVTAQK
+133 IALKDSTATTK
-145 ETSSEGGET
+145 EKTGSESGET

-169 VTYLDDYTLLDAR
+169 VTYLDDSTLLDAR

-195 LKQTKLSLALGVDS
+195 LKQTQLALALDIDS

-215 GLTYVPSLRFGLKA
+215 GLTYVPSLRFGFKA
-229 GVDADLENKIFKL
+229 SIDADLENKIFKL

-251 FLLSLAGQVAMR
+251 FILSLAGQVGMR
-263 GEAIDTDLTLVTNK
+263 GEAMDTDLTLVTNK
-277 ADMAGLLSLVPA
+277 AEIAGLLSLVPA

-334 YASLPKAVTGLEL
+334 YAALPKAVTGLEL

-406 DFFPLGDRKLT
+406 EFFPLGDRKLT

-425 VAALLSAIKRQKFE
+425 AAALLSAVKKQKFE
-439 DCTVDGFLGMKN
+439 QCTIDGFLGMKN
-451 VKLTQAVAEH
+451 VKLTQAMAEQ

-509 VMGNLDVTS
+509 IEGNLEVAS
-518 KKLDLRDLLPNSTSA
+518 KKLDLRELLPNSTEEKQEA
-533 EQSAEVKDTTA
+533 VKDSTA
-544 SVKLSPE
+544 SVKLTPE

-562 MRVQI
+562 LRVNI
-567 EDLFFQEY
+567 ENLFFQEY
-575 EMKKAGGKIDIKD
+575 EMTKAGGRIDIKD

-594 NLGCILFGGDARI
+594 NLGCVLFGGDARI

-616 KYSSA
+616 SYSSA
-621 LDVSVKDFDVAACA
+621 LDVNVKDFDVAACA

-647 IEYCKG
+647 IEYCTG
-653 HVGVKFTSS
+653 HVGVKFTSNCS
-662 CALDAT
+662 LDENFA
-668 FSPNLSTV
+668 PQLETV
-676 NATGRLDVGELAIKD
+676 NATGRLDVGELAIKNA
-691 SPLFLK
+691 PLFLK
-697 FGELLGNSDL
+697 FGEVLGNNDL

-715 NASFEIENGTLKIDP
+715 SANFEIEKGTLTIEP
-730 YNLKIKEIEGNVGGQ
+730 YNLKIKEVEGNIGGQ

-766 KLGTSLSGLIS
+766 KVGTSLSSLVSG
-777 NYVKDFAMP
+777 YVKDFAMP
-786 AKFPVWVRATG
+786 AKLPVWIRATG
-797 SVTSPKIDFGLDKVG
+797 NIASPKIDFGLDKVG
-812 TDNAKELIKEK
+812 TDNAKELVKEK
-823 VTEVIDKA
+823 VAEVIDKA
-831 KDRAKEEATKLLAE
+831 KDRAKEEADKLIAE
-845 AQKKADQLV
+845 AQKRADQLV

-881 NGLIAAIAAKK
+881 NGMIAALAAKK
-892 AAEKLEKEGE
+892 AAEKLEQEGE

-917 ELIAKAKEQAEKI
+917 DLIAKAKEQAEKI

>member
-1 MKKGIKI
+1 MKKGVKI
-8 GLIVLGSVV
+8 GLIVLGSLV
-17 ALIILALV
+17 ALIVLALV
-25 VIPMVFKPQ
+25 VIPIIFKPQ
-34 LLDLAQRE
+34 LLKMAQNE

-122 HRDSLGRANWD
+122 HRDSLGRTNWD
-133 ITLKDSAVTAQK
+133 IALKDSTATTK
-145 ETSSEGGET
+145 EKTGSESGET

-169 VTYLDDYTLLDAR
+169 VTYLDDSTLLDAR

-195 LKQTKLSLALGVDS
+195 LKQTQLALALDIDS

-215 GLTYVPSLRFGLKA
+215 GLTYVPSLRFGFKA
-229 GVDADLENKIFKL
+229 SIDADLENKIFKL

-251 FLLSLAGQVAMR
+251 FILSLAGQVGMR

-277 ADMAGLLSLVPA
+277 AEIAGLLSLVPA

-334 YASLPKAVTGLEL
+334 YAALPKAVTGLEL

-356 AQDSSILQLNN
+356 KQDSSILQLNN
-367 LALKLGGNPVRLQAR
+367 LGLKLGGNPVRLQAR

-406 DFFPLGDRKLT
+406 EFFPLDDRKLT

-425 VAALLSAIKRQKFE
+425 AAALLSAVKKQKFE
-439 DCTVDGFLGMKN
+439 QCTIDGFLGMKN
-451 VKLTQAVAEH
+451 VKLTQAMAEQ

-509 VMGNLDVTS
+509 IEGNLEVAS
-518 KKLDLRDLLPNSTSA
+518 KKLDLRELLPNSTEEKQEA
-533 EQSAEVKDTTA
+533 VKDSTA
-544 SVKLSPE
+544 SVKLTPE
-551 QLDLFRRISFA
+551 QLDLFRRISFVL
-562 MRVQI
+562 RVNI
-567 EDLFFQEY
+567 ENLFFQEY
-575 EMKKAGGKIDIKD
+575 EMTKAGGRIDIKD

-594 NLGCILFGGDARI
+594 NLGCVLFEGDARI
-607 SGLLDLKTE
+607 SGLLNLKTE
-616 KYSSA
+616 SYSSA
-621 LDVSVKDFDVAACA
+621 LDVNVKDFDVAACA

-647 IEYCKG
+647 IEYCTG
-653 HVGVKFTSS
+653 HVGIKFTSN
-662 CALDAT
+662 CALDENFA
-668 FSPNLSTV
+668 PQLETV
-676 NATGRLDVGELAIKD
+676 NATGRLDVGELAIKNA
-691 SPLFLK
+691 PLFLK
-697 FGELLGNSDL
+697 FGEVLGNNDL

-715 NASFEIENGTLKIDP
+715 SANFEIEKGTLTIEP
-730 YNLKIKEIEGNVGGQ
+730 YNLKIKEVEGNIGGQ

-766 KLGTSLSGLIS
+766 KLGTSLSSLVSG
-777 NYVKDFAMP
+777 YVKDFAMP
-786 AKFPVWVRATG
+786 AKLPVWIRATG
-797 SVTSPKIDFGLDKVG
+797 NIASPKIDFGLDKVG
-812 TDNAKELIKEK
+812 TDNAKELVKEK
-823 VTEVIDKA
+823 VAEVIDKA
-831 KDRAKEEATKLLAE
+831 KDRAKEEADKLIAE
-845 AQKKADQLV
+845 AQKRADQLV

-881 NGLIAAIAAKK
+881 NGMIAALAAKK
-892 AAEKLEKEGE
+892 AAEKLEQEGE

-917 ELIAKAKEQAEKI
+917 DLIAKAKEQAEKI

>member
-1 MKKGIKI
+1 MKKGVKI
-8 GLIVLGSVV
+8 GLIVLGSLV

-25 VIPMVFKPQ
+25 VIPIIFKPQ
-34 LLDLAQRE
+34 LLKMAQNE

-133 ITLKDSAVTAQK
+133 IALKDSTATTK
-145 ETSSEGGET
+145 EKTSDESGET

-169 VTYLDDYTLLDAR
+169 VSYLDDSTLLDAR

-195 LKQTKLSLALGVDS
+195 LKQTQLALALDIDS

-215 GLTYVPSLRFGLKA
+215 GLTYVPNLRFGFKA
-229 GVDADLENKIFKL
+229 SIDADLENKIFKL

-251 FLLSLAGQVAMR
+251 FILSLAGQVGMR

-277 ADMAGLLSLVPA
+277 AEIAGLLSLVPA

-334 YASLPKAVTGLEL
+334 YAALPKAVTGLEL

-356 AQDSSILQLNN
+356 EQDSSILQLNN

-382 VTTPLSDPNLWA
+382 VATPLSDPNLWA

-406 DFFPLGDRKLT
+406 EFFPLGDRKLT

-425 VAALLSAIKRQKFE
+425 AAALLSAVKKQKFE
-439 DCTVDGFLGMKN
+439 QCTIDGFLGMKN
-451 VKLTQAVAEH
+451 VKLTQAMAEQ

-509 VMGNLDVTS
+509 IEGNLEVAS
-518 KKLDLRDLLPNSTSA
+518 KKLDLRELLPNSTEEKQEA
-533 EQSAEVKDTTA
+533 VKDSTA
-544 SVKLSPE
+544 SVKLTPE

-562 MRVQI
+562 LRVNI
-567 EDLFFQEY
+567 ENLFFQEY
-575 EMKKAGGKIDIKD
+575 EMTKAGGRIDIKD

-594 NLGCILFGGDARI
+594 NLGCVLFGGDARI

-616 KYSSA
+616 SYSSA
-621 LDVSVKDFDVAACA
+621 LDVNVKDFDVAACA

-647 IEYCKG
+647 IEYCTG
-653 HVGVKFTSS
+653 HVGVKFTSNCS
-662 CALDAT
+662 LDENFA
-668 FSPNLSTV
+668 PQLETV
-676 NATGRLDVGELAIKD
+676 NATGRLDVGELAIKNA
-691 SPLFLK
+691 PLFLK
-697 FGELLGNSDL
+697 FGEVLGNNDL

-715 NASFEIENGTLKIDP
+715 SANFEIEKGTLTIEP
-730 YNLKIKEIEGNVGGQ
+730 YNLKIKEVEGNIGGQ

-766 KLGTSLSGLIS
+766 KLGTSLSSLVSG
-777 NYVKDFAMP
+777 YVKDFAMP
-786 AKFPVWVRATG
+786 AKLPVWIRATG
-797 SVTSPKIDFGLDKVG
+797 NVASPKIDFGLDKVG
-812 TDNAKELIKEK
+812 TDNAKELVKEK
-823 VTEVIDKA
+823 VAEVIDKA
-831 KDRAKEEATKLLAE
+831 KDRAKEEADKLIAE

-861 DKTREEAKTRA
+861 DKTREEAKKRA

-881 NGLIAAIAAKK
+881 NGMIAALAAKK
-892 AAEKLEKEGE
+892 AAEKLEQEGE

-917 ELIAKAKEQAEKI
+917 DLIAKAKEQAEKI

>member
-1 MKKGIKI
+1 MKKGVKI
-8 GLIVLGSVV
+8 GLIVLGSLV

-25 VIPMVFKPQ
+25 VIPIIFKPQ
-34 LLDLAQRE
+34 LLKMAQNE

-122 HRDSLGRANWD
+122 HRDSLGRTNWD
-133 ITLKDSAVTAQK
+133 IALKDSTATTK
-145 ETSSEGGET
+145 EKTSDESGET

-169 VTYLDDYTLLDAR
+169 VTYLDDSTLLDAR

-195 LKQTKLSLALGVDS
+195 LKQTQLALALDIDS

-215 GLTYVPSLRFGLKA
+215 GLTYVPNLRFGFKA
-229 GVDADLENKIFKL
+229 SIDADLENKIFKL

-251 FLLSLAGQVAMR
+251 FILSLAGQVGMR

-277 ADMAGLLSLVPA
+277 AEIAGLLSLVPA

-334 YASLPKAVTGLEL
+334 YAALPKAVTGLEL

-356 AQDSSILQLNN
+356 EQDSSILQLNN

-406 DFFPLGDRKLT
+406 EFFPLGDRKLT

-425 VAALLSAIKRQKFE
+425 AAALLSAVKKQKFE
-439 DCTVDGFLGMKN
+439 QCTIDGFLGMKN

-509 VMGNLDVTS
+509 IEGNLEVAS
-518 KKLDLRDLLPNSTSA
+518 KKLDLRELLPNSTEEKQEA
-533 EQSAEVKDTTA
+533 VKDSTA
-544 SVKLSPE
+544 SVKLTPE

-562 MRVQI
+562 LRVNI
-567 EDLFFQEY
+567 ENLFFQEY
-575 EMKKAGGKIDIKD
+575 EMTKAGGRIDIKD

-594 NLGCILFGGDARI
+594 NLGCVLFGGDARI
-607 SGLLDLKTE
+607 SGLLNLKTE
-616 KYSSA
+616 SYTSA
-621 LDVSVKDFDVAACA
+621 LDVNVKDFDVAACA

-647 IEYCKG
+647 IEYCTG
-653 HVGVKFTSS
+653 HVGVKFTSNCS
-662 CALDAT
+662 LDESFA
-668 FSPNLSTV
+668 PRLETV
-676 NATGRLDVGELAIKD
+676 NATGRLDVGELAIKNA
-691 SPLFLK
+691 PLFLK
-697 FGELLGNSDL
+697 FGEVLGNSDL

-715 NASFEIENGTLKIDP
+715 SANFEIEKGTLTIEP
-730 YNLKIKEIEGNVGGQ
+730 YNLKIKEVEGNIGGQ

-766 KLGTSLSGLIS
+766 KVGTSLSSLVSG
-777 NYVKDFAMP
+777 YVKDFAMP
-786 AKFPVWVRATG
+786 AKLPVWIRATG
-797 SVTSPKIDFGLDKVG
+797 NVASPKIDFGLDKVG
-812 TDNAKELIKEK
+812 TDNAKELVKEK
-823 VTEVIDKA
+823 VAEVIDKA
-831 KDRAKEEATKLLAE
+831 KDRAKEEADKLIAE

-872 QQVREEGEK
+872 QQVRDEGEK
-881 NGLIAAIAAKK
+881 NGMIAALAAKK
-892 AAEKLEKEGE
+892 AAEKLEQEGE

>member
-1 MKKGIKI
+1 MKKGVKI
-8 GLIVLGSVV
+8 GLIVLGSLV

-25 VIPMVFKPQ
+25 VIPIIFKPQ
-34 LLDLAQRE
+34 LLKMAQNE

-133 ITLKDSAVTAQK
+133 IALKDSTATTK
-145 ETSSEGGET
+145 EKTSDESGET

-169 VTYLDDYTLLDAR
+169 ATYLDDSTLLDAR

-195 LKQTKLSLALGVDS
+195 LKQTQLALALDIDS

-215 GLTYVPSLRFGLKA
+215 GLTYVPNLRFGFKA
-229 GVDADLENKIFKL
+229 SVDADLENKIFKL

-251 FLLSLAGQVAMR
+251 FILSLAGQVGMR

-277 ADMAGLLSLVPA
+277 AELAGLLSLVPA

-334 YASLPKAVTGLEL
+334 YAALPKAVTGLEL

-356 AQDSSILQLNN
+356 EQDSSILQLNN
-367 LALKLGGNPVRLQAR
+367 LGLKLGGNPVRLQAR

-406 DFFPLGDRKLT
+406 EFFPLGDRKLT

-425 VAALLSAIKRQKFE
+425 AAALLSAVKKQKFE
-439 DCTVDGFLGMKN
+439 QCTIDGFLGMKN
-451 VKLTQAVAEH
+451 VKLTQAMAEQ

-509 VMGNLDVTS
+509 IEGNLEVAS
-518 KKLDLRDLLPNSTSA
+518 KKLDLRELLPNSTEEKQEA
-533 EQSAEVKDTTA
+533 VKDSTA
-544 SVKLSPE
+544 SVKLTPE

-562 MRVQI
+562 LRVNI
-567 EDLFFQEY
+567 ENLFFQEY
-575 EMKKAGGKIDIKD
+575 EMTKAGGRIDIKD

-594 NLGCILFGGDARI
+594 NLGCVLFGGDARI

-616 KYSSA
+616 SYSSA
-621 LDVSVKDFDVAACA
+621 LDVNVKDFDVAACA

-647 IEYCKG
+647 IEYCTG
-653 HVGVKFTSS
+653 HVGVKFTSNCS
-662 CALDAT
+662 LDENFA
-668 FSPNLSTV
+668 PQLETV
-676 NATGRLDVGELAIKD
+676 NATGRLDVGELAIKNA
-691 SPLFLK
+691 PLFLK
-697 FGELLGNSDL
+697 FGEVLGNNDL

-715 NASFEIENGTLKIDP
+715 SANFEIEKGTLTIEP
-730 YNLKIKEIEGNVGGQ
+730 YNLKIKEVEGNIGGQ

-766 KLGTSLSGLIS
+766 KLGTSLSSLVSG
-777 NYVKDFAMP
+777 YVKDFAMP
-786 AKFPVWVRATG
+786 AKLPVWIRATG
-797 SVTSPKIDFGLDKVG
+797 NVASPKIDFGLDKVG
-812 TDNAKELIKEK
+812 TDNAKELVKEK
-823 VTEVIDKA
+823 VAEVIDKA
-831 KDRAKEEATKLLAE
+831 KDRAKEEADKLIAE

-861 DKTREEAKTRA
+861 DKTREEAKKRA

-881 NGLIAAIAAKK
+881 NGMIAALAAKK
-892 AAEKLEKEGE
+892 AAEKLEQEGE

-917 ELIAKAKEQAEKI
+917 DLIAKAKEQAEKI

>member
-1 MKKGIKI
+1 MKKGVKI
-8 GLIVLGSVV
+8 GLIVLGSLV

-25 VIPMVFKPQ
+25 VIPIIFKPQ
-34 LLDLAQRE
+34 LLKMAQNE

-133 ITLKDSAVTAQK
+133 IALKDSTATTK
-145 ETSSEGGET
+145 EKTGSESGET

-169 VTYLDDYTLLDAR
+169 VTYLDDSTLLDAR

-195 LKQTKLSLALGVDS
+195 LKQTQLALALDIDS

-215 GLTYVPSLRFGLKA
+215 GLTYVPNLRFGFKA
-229 GVDADLENKIFKL
+229 SIDADLENKIFKL

-251 FLLSLAGQVAMR
+251 FILSLAGQVGMR
-263 GEAIDTDLTLVTNK
+263 GEAMDTDLTLVTNK
-277 ADMAGLLSLVPA
+277 AEIAGLLSLVPA

-334 YASLPKAVTGLEL
+334 YAALPKAVTGLEL

-406 DFFPLGDRKLT
+406 EFFPLGDRKLT

-425 VAALLSAIKRQKFE
+425 AAALLSAVKKQKFE
-439 DCTVDGFLGMKN
+439 QCTIDGFLGMKN
-451 VKLTQAVAEH
+451 VKLTQAMAEQ

-509 VMGNLDVTS
+509 IEGNLEVAS
-518 KKLDLRDLLPNSTSA
+518 KKLDLRELLPNSTEEKQEA
-533 EQSAEVKDTTA
+533 VKDSTA
-544 SVKLSPE
+544 SVKLTPE

-562 MRVQI
+562 LRVNI
-567 EDLFFQEY
+567 ENLFFQEY
-575 EMKKAGGKIDIKD
+575 EMTKAGGRIDIKD

-594 NLGCILFGGDARI
+594 NLGCVLFGGDARI
-607 SGLLDLKTE
+607 SGLLNLKTE
-616 KYSSA
+616 SYTSA

-647 IEYCKG
+647 IEYCTG
-653 HVGVKFTSS
+653 HVGVKFTSN
-662 CALDAT
+662 CALDESFA
-668 FSPNLSTV
+668 PQLETV
-676 NATGRLDVGELAIKD
+676 NATGRLDVGELAIKNA
-691 SPLFLK
+691 PLFLK
-697 FGELLGNSDL
+697 FGEVLGNNDL

-715 NASFEIENGTLKIDP
+715 SANFEIEKGTLTIEP
-730 YNLKIKEIEGNVGGQ
+730 YNLKIKEVEGDIGGQ

-766 KLGTSLSGLIS
+766 KLGTSLSSLVSG
-777 NYVKDFAMP
+777 YVKDFAMP
-786 AKFPVWVRATG
+786 AKLPVWIRATG
-797 SVTSPKIDFGLDKVG
+797 NIASPKIDFGLDKVG
-812 TDNAKELIKEK
+812 TDNAKELVKEK
-823 VTEVIDKA
+823 VAEVIDKA
-831 KDRAKEEATKLLAE
+831 KDRAKEEADKLIAE

-881 NGLIAAIAAKK
+881 NGMIAALAAKK
-892 AAEKLEKEGE
+892 AAEKLEQEGE

-917 ELIAKAKEQAEKI
+917 DLIAKAKEQAEKI

>member
-1 MKKGIKI
+1 MKKGVKI
-8 GLIVLGSVV
+8 GLIVLGSLV
-17 ALIILALV
+17 ALIVLALV
-25 VIPMVFKPQ
+25 VIPIIFKPQ
-34 LLDLAQRE
+34 LLKMAQNE

-122 HRDSLGRANWD
+122 HRDSLGRTNWD
-133 ITLKDSAVTAQK
+133 IALKDSTATTK
-145 ETSSEGGET
+145 EKTSDESGET

-169 VTYLDDYTLLDAR
+169 VSYLDDSTLLDAR

-195 LKQTKLSLALGVDS
+195 LKQTQLALALDIDS

-215 GLTYVPSLRFGLKA
+215 GLTYVPSLRFGFKA
-229 GVDADLENKIFKL
+229 SIDADLENKIFKL

-251 FLLSLAGQVAMR
+251 FILSLAGQVGMR
-263 GEAIDTDLTLVTNK
+263 GEAMDTDLTLVTNK
-277 ADMAGLLSLVPA
+277 AEIAGLLSLVPA

-334 YASLPKAVTGLEL
+334 YAALPKAVTGLEL

-406 DFFPLGDRKLT
+406 EFFPLGDRKLT

-425 VAALLSAIKRQKFE
+425 AAALLSAVKKQKFE
-439 DCTVDGFLGMKN
+439 QCTIDGFLGMKN
-451 VKLTQAVAEH
+451 VKLTQAMAEQ

-509 VMGNLDVTS
+509 IEGNLEVAS
-518 KKLDLRDLLPNSTSA
+518 KKLDLRELLPNSTEEKQEA
-533 EQSAEVKDTTA
+533 VKDSTA
-544 SVKLSPE
+544 SVKLTPE

-562 MRVQI
+562 LRVNI
-567 EDLFFQEY
+567 ENLFFQEY
-575 EMKKAGGKIDIKD
+575 EMTKAGGRIDIKD

-594 NLGCILFGGDARI
+594 NLGCVLFGGDACI

-616 KYSSA
+616 SYSSA
-621 LDVSVKDFDVAACA
+621 LDVNVKDFDVAACA

-642 DLVPG
+642 NLVPG
-647 IEYCKG
+647 IEYCTG
-653 HVGVKFTSS
+653 HVGVKFTSNCS
-662 CALDAT
+662 LDESFA
-668 FSPNLSTV
+668 PRLETV
-676 NATGRLDVGELAIKD
+676 NATGRLDVGELAIKNA
-691 SPLFLK
+691 PLFLK
-697 FGELLGNSDL
+697 FGEVLGNSDL

-715 NASFEIENGTLKIDP
+715 SANFEIEKGTLTIEP
-730 YNLKIKEIEGNVGGQ
+730 YNLKIKEVEGNIGGQ

-766 KLGTSLSGLIS
+766 KVGTSLSSLVSG
-777 NYVKDFAMP
+777 YVKDFAMP
-786 AKFPVWVRATG
+786 AKLPVWIRATG
-797 SVTSPKIDFGLDKVG
+797 NVASPKIDFGLDKVG
-812 TDNAKELIKEK
+812 TDNAKELVKEK
-823 VTEVIDKA
+823 VAEVIDKA
-831 KDRAKEEATKLLAE
+831 KERAKEEADKLIAE

-872 QQVREEGEK
+872 QQVRDEGEK
-881 NGLIAAIAAKK
+881 NGMIAAIAAKK
-892 AAEKLEKEGE
+892 AAEKLEQEGE

-917 ELIAKAKEQAEKI
+917 DLIAKAKEQAEKI

>member
-1 MKKGIKI
+1 MKKGVKI

-17 ALIILALV
+17 ALIVLALV
-25 VIPMVFKPQ
+25 VIPIVFKPQ
-34 LLDLAQRE
+34 LLKMAQNE

-122 HRDSLGRANWD
+122 HRDSLGRTNWD
-133 ITLKDSAVTAQK
+133 IALKDSTATTK
-145 ETSSEGGET
+145 EKTGSESGET

-169 VTYLDDYTLLDAR
+169 VTYLDDSTLLDAR

-195 LKQTKLSLALGVDS
+195 LKQTQLALALDIDS

-215 GLTYVPSLRFGLKA
+215 GLTYVPNLRFGFKA
-229 GVDADLENKIFKL
+229 SIDADLENKIFKL

-251 FLLSLAGQVAMR
+251 FILSLAGQVGMR
-263 GEAIDTDLTLVTNK
+263 GEAIDSDLTLVTNK
-277 ADMAGLLSLVPA
+277 AEIAGLLSLVPA

-334 YASLPKAVTGLEL
+334 YAALPKAVTGLEL
-347 DFLAKVNGT
+347 DFLAKVNST
-356 AQDSSILQLNN
+356 EQDSSILQLNN

-406 DFFPLGDRKLT
+406 EFFPLGDRKLT

-425 VAALLSAIKRQKFE
+425 AAALLSAVKKQKFE
-439 DCTVDGFLGMKN
+439 QCTIDGFLGMKN

-509 VMGNLDVTS
+509 IEGNLEVAS
-518 KKLDLRDLLPNSTSA
+518 KKLDLRELLPNSTEEKQEA
-533 EQSAEVKDTTA
+533 VKDSTA
-544 SVKLSPE
+544 SVKLTPE
-551 QLDLFRRISFA
+551 QLDLFRRISFVL
-562 MRVQI
+562 RVNI
-567 EDLFFQEY
+567 ENLFFQEY
-575 EMKKAGGKIDIKD
+575 EMTKAGGRIDIKD

-594 NLGCILFGGDARI
+594 NLGCVLFGGDARI
-607 SGLLDLKTE
+607 SGLLNLKTE
-616 KYSSA
+616 SYSSA
-621 LDVSVKDFDVAACA
+621 LDVNVKDFDVAACA

-647 IEYCKG
+647 IEYCTG
-653 HVGVKFTSS
+653 HVGIKFTSN
-662 CALDAT
+662 CALDENFA
-668 FSPNLSTV
+668 PQLETV
-676 NATGRLDVGELAIKD
+676 NATGRLDVGELAIKNA
-691 SPLFLK
+691 PLFLK
-697 FGELLGNSDL
+697 FGEVLGNNDL

-715 NASFEIENGTLKIDP
+715 SANFEIEKGTLTIEP
-730 YNLKIKEIEGNVGGQ
+730 YNLKIKEVEGNIGGQ

-766 KLGTSLSGLIS
+766 KLGTSLSSLVSG
-777 NYVKDFAMP
+777 YVKDFAMP
-786 AKFPVWVRATG
+786 AKLPVWIRATG
-797 SVTSPKIDFGLDKVG
+797 NIASPKIDFGLDKVG
-812 TDNAKELIKEK
+812 TDNAKELVKEK
-823 VTEVIDKA
+823 VAEVIDKA
-831 KDRAKEEATKLLAE
+831 KDRAKEEADKLIAE
-845 AQKKADQLV
+845 AQKRADQLV

-881 NGLIAAIAAKK
+881 NGMIAALAAKK
-892 AAEKLEKEGE
+892 AAEKLEQEGE

-917 ELIAKAKEQAEKI
+917 DLIAKAKEQAEKI

>member
-1 MKKGIKI
+1 MKKGVKI
-8 GLIVLGSVV
+8 GLIVLGSLV

-25 VIPMVFKPQ
+25 VIPIVFKPQ
-34 LLDLAQRE
+34 LLKMAQNE

-112 ILLDRPHIYG
+112 ILLDRPRIYG

-133 ITLKDSAVTAQK
+133 IALKDSTATTK
-145 ETSSEGGET
+145 EKTGSESGET

-169 VTYLDDYTLLDAR
+169 VTYLDDSTLLDAR

-195 LKQTKLSLALGVDS
+195 LKQTQLALALDIDS

-215 GLTYVPSLRFGLKA
+215 GLTYVPNLRFGFKA
-229 GVDADLENKIFKL
+229 SIDADLENKIFKL

-251 FLLSLAGQVAMR
+251 FILSLAGQVGMR
-263 GEAIDTDLTLVTNK
+263 GEAMDTDLTLVTNK
-277 ADMAGLLSLVPA
+277 AEIAGLLSLVPA

-334 YASLPKAVTGLEL
+334 YAALPKAVTGLEL

-406 DFFPLGDRKLT
+406 EFFPLGDRKLT

-425 VAALLSAIKRQKFE
+425 AAALLSAVKKQKFE
-439 DCTVDGFLGMKN
+439 QCTIDGFLGMKN

-509 VMGNLDVTS
+509 IEGNLEVAS
-518 KKLDLRDLLPNSTSA
+518 KKLDLRELLPNSTEEKQEA
-533 EQSAEVKDTTA
+533 VKDSTA
-544 SVKLSPE
+544 SVKLTPE

-562 MRVQI
+562 MRLQI
-567 EDLFFQEY
+567 DDLFFQEY
-575 EMKKAGGKIDIKD
+575 EMTKAGGRIDIKD

-594 NLGCILFGGDARI
+594 NLGCVLFGGDARI

-616 KYSSA
+616 SYSSA

-647 IEYCKG
+647 IEYCTG
-653 HVGVKFTSS
+653 HVGVKFTSNCS
-662 CALDAT
+662 LDENFA
-668 FSPNLSTV
+668 PQLETV
-676 NATGRLDVGELAIKD
+676 NATGRLDVGELAIKNA
-691 SPLFLK
+691 PLFLK
-697 FGELLGNSDL
+697 FGEVLGNNDL

-715 NASFEIENGTLKIDP
+715 SANFEIEKGTLTIEP
-730 YNLKIKEIEGNVGGQ
+730 YNLKIKEVEGNIGGQ

-766 KLGTSLSGLIS
+766 KVGTSLSSLVSG
-777 NYVKDFAMP
+777 YVKDFAMP
-786 AKFPVWVRATG
+786 AKLPVWIRATG
-797 SVTSPKIDFGLDKVG
+797 NIASPKIDFGLDKVG
-812 TDNAKELIKEK
+812 TDNAKELVKEK
-823 VTEVIDKA
+823 VAEVIDKA
-831 KDRAKEEATKLLAE
+831 KDRAKEEADKLIAE
-845 AQKKADQLV
+845 AQKKADRLV

-872 QQVREEGEK
+872 QQVRDEGEK
-881 NGLIAAIAAKK
+881 NGMIAAIAAKK
-892 AAEKLEKEGE
+892 AAEKLEQEGE

-917 ELIAKAKEQAEKI
+917 DLIAKAKEQAEKI

>member
-1 MKKGIKI
+1 MKKGVKI
-8 GLIVLGSVV
+8 GLIVLGSLV
-17 ALIILALV
+17 AFIILALV
-25 VIPMVFKPQ
+25 VIPIVFKPQ
-34 LLDLAQRE
+34 LLKMAQNE

-122 HRDSLGRANWD
+122 HRDSLGRTNWD
-133 ITLKDSAVTAQK
+133 IALKDSTATTK
-145 ETSSEGGET
+145 EKTGSESGET

-169 VTYLDDYTLLDAR
+169 VTYLDDSTLLDAR

-195 LKQTKLSLALGVDS
+195 LKQTQLALALDIDS

-215 GLTYVPSLRFGLKA
+215 GLTYVPSLRFGFKA
-229 GVDADLENKIFKL
+229 SIDADLENKIFKL

-251 FLLSLAGQVAMR
+251 FILSLAGQVGMR
-263 GEAIDTDLTLVTNK
+263 GEAMDTDLTLVTNK
-277 ADMAGLLSLVPA
+277 AEIAGLLSLVPA

-334 YASLPKAVTGLEL
+334 YAALPKAVTGLEL

-406 DFFPLGDRKLT
+406 EFFPLGDRKLT

-425 VAALLSAIKRQKFE
+425 AAALLSAVKKQKFE
-439 DCTVDGFLGMKN
+439 QCTIDGFLGMKN
-451 VKLTQAVAEH
+451 VKLTQAMAEQ

-509 VMGNLDVTS
+509 IEGNLEVAS
-518 KKLDLRDLLPNSTSA
+518 KKLDLRELLPNSTEEKQEA
-533 EQSAEVKDTTA
+533 VKDSTA
-544 SVKLSPE
+544 SVKLTPE

-562 MRVQI
+562 LRVNI
-567 EDLFFQEY
+567 ENLFFQEY
-575 EMKKAGGKIDIKD
+575 EMTKAGGRIDIKD

-594 NLGCILFGGDARI
+594 NLGCVLFGGDARI

-616 KYSSA
+616 SYSSA
-621 LDVSVKDFDVAACA
+621 LDVNVKDFDVAACA

-647 IEYCKG
+647 IEYCTG
-653 HVGVKFTSS
+653 HVGIKFTSN
-662 CALDAT
+662 CALDENFA
-668 FSPNLSTV
+668 PQLETV
-676 NATGRLDVGELAIKD
+676 NATGRLDVGELAIKNA
-691 SPLFLK
+691 PLFLK
-697 FGELLGNSDL
+697 FGEVLGNNDL

-715 NASFEIENGTLKIDP
+715 SANFEIEKGTLTIEP
-730 YNLKIKEIEGNVGGQ
+730 YNLKIKEVEGNIGGQ

-766 KLGTSLSGLIS
+766 KLGTSLSSLVSG
-777 NYVKDFAMP
+777 YVKDFAMP
-786 AKFPVWVRATG
+786 AKLPVWIRATG
-797 SVTSPKIDFGLDKVG
+797 NVASPKIDFGLDKVG
-812 TDNAKELIKEK
+812 TDNAKELVKEK
-823 VTEVIDKA
+823 VAEVIDKA
-831 KDRAKEEATKLLAE
+831 KDRAKEEADKLIAE
-845 AQKKADQLV
+845 AQKRADQLV

-881 NGLIAAIAAKK
+881 NGMIAALAAKK
-892 AAEKLEKEGE
+892 AAEKLEQEGE

-917 ELIAKAKEQAEKI
+917 DLIAKAKEQAEKI

>member
-1 MKKGIKI
+1 MKKGVKI
-8 GLIVLGSVV
+8 GLIVLGSLV

-25 VIPMVFKPQ
+25 VIPIIFKPQ
-34 LLDLAQRE
+34 LLKMAQNE

-133 ITLKDSAVTAQK
+133 IALKDSTATTK
-145 ETSSEGGET
+145 EKTGSESGET

-169 VTYLDDYTLLDAR
+169 VTYLDDSTLLDAR

-195 LKQTKLSLALGVDS
+195 LKQTQLALALDIDS

-215 GLTYVPSLRFGLKA
+215 GLTYVPSLRFGFKA
-229 GVDADLENKIFKL
+229 SIDADLENKIFKL

-251 FLLSLAGQVAMR
+251 FILSLAGQVGMR

-277 ADMAGLLSLVPA
+277 AELAGLLSLVPA

-334 YASLPKAVTGLEL
+334 YAALPKAVTGLEL

-356 AQDSSILQLNN
+356 KQDSSILQLNN
-367 LALKLGGNPVRLQAR
+367 LGLKLGGNPVRLQAR

-406 DFFPLGDRKLT
+406 EFFPLGDRKLT

-425 VAALLSAIKRQKFE
+425 AAALLSAMKKQRFE
-439 DCTVDGFLGMKN
+439 ECTIDGFLGMKN
-451 VKLTQAVAEH
+451 VKLTQAVAEQ

-509 VMGNLDVTS
+509 IEGNLEVAS
-518 KKLDLRDLLPNSTSA
+518 KKLDLRELLPNSTEEKQEA
-533 EQSAEVKDTTA
+533 VKDSTA
-544 SVKLSPE
+544 SVKLTPE

-562 MRVQI
+562 MRLQI
-567 EDLFFQEY
+567 DDLFFQEY
-575 EMKKAGGKIDIKD
+575 EMTKAGGRIDIKD

-594 NLGCILFGGDARI
+594 NLGCVLFGGDARI

-616 KYSSA
+616 SYSSA
-621 LDVSVKDFDVAACA
+621 LDVNVKDFDVAACA

-647 IEYCKG
+647 IEYCTG
-653 HVGVKFTSS
+653 HVGIKFTSN
-662 CALDAT
+662 CALDENFA
-668 FSPNLSTV
+668 PQLETV
-676 NATGRLDVGELAIKD
+676 NATGRLDVGELAIKNA
-691 SPLFLK
+691 PLFLK
-697 FGELLGNSDL
+697 FGEVLGNNDL

-715 NASFEIENGTLKIDP
+715 SANFEIEKGTLTIEP
-730 YNLKIKEIEGNVGGQ
+730 YNLKIKEVEGNIGGQ

-766 KLGTSLSGLIS
+766 KLGTSLSSLVSG
-777 NYVKDFAMP
+777 YVKDFAMP
-786 AKFPVWVRATG
+786 AKLPVWIRATG
-797 SVTSPKIDFGLDKVG
+797 NVASPKIDFGLDKVG
-812 TDNAKELIKEK
+812 TDNAKELVKEK
-823 VTEVIDKA
+823 VAEVIDKA
-831 KDRAKEEATKLLAE
+831 KDRAKEEADKLIAE

-872 QQVREEGEK
+872 QQVRDEGEK
-881 NGLIAAIAAKK
+881 NGMIAAIAAKK
-892 AAEKLEKEGE
+892 AAEKLEQEGE

>member
-1 MKKGIKI
+1 MKKGVKI
-8 GLIVLGSVV
+8 GLIVLGSLV

-25 VIPMVFKPQ
+25 VIPIIFKPQ
-34 LLDLAQRE
+34 LLKMAQNE

-112 ILLDRPHIYG
+112 LLLDRPHIYG

-133 ITLKDSAVTAQK
+133 IALKDSTATTK
-145 ETSSEGGET
+145 EKTSDESGET

-169 VTYLDDYTLLDAR
+169 VTYLDDSTLLDAR

-195 LKQTKLSLALGVDS
+195 LKQTQLALALDIDS

-229 GVDADLENKIFKL
+229 SVDADLENKIFKL

-251 FLLSLAGQVAMR
+251 FILSLAGQVGMR

-277 ADMAGLLSLVPA
+277 AEIAGLLSLVPA

-334 YASLPKAVTGLEL
+334 YAALPKAVTGLEL

-356 AQDSSILQLNN
+356 EQDSSILQLNN

-406 DFFPLGDRKLT
+406 EFFPMGDRKLT

-425 VAALLSAIKRQKFE
+425 VAALLSAVKKQKFE
-439 DCTVDGFLGMKN
+439 QCTIDGFLGMKN

-509 VMGNLDVTS
+509 IEGNLEVAS
-518 KKLDLRDLLPNSTSA
+518 KKLDLRELLPNSTEEKQEA
-533 EQSAEVKDTTA
+533 VKDSTA
-544 SVKLSPE
+544 SVKLTPE

-562 MRVQI
+562 LRVNI
-567 EDLFFQEY
+567 ENLFFQEY
-575 EMKKAGGKIDIKD
+575 EMTKAGGRIDIKD

-594 NLGCILFGGDARI
+594 NLGCVLFGGDARI
-607 SGLLDLKTE
+607 SGLIDLKTE
-616 KYSSA
+616 SYTSA

-647 IEYCKG
+647 IEYCTG
-653 HVGVKFTSS
+653 HVGVKFTSN
-662 CALDAT
+662 CALDESFA
-668 FSPNLSTV
+668 PQLETV
-676 NATGRLDVGELAIKD
+676 NATGRLDVGELAIKNA
-691 SPLFLK
+691 PLFLK
-697 FGELLGNSDL
+697 FGEVLGNNDL

-715 NASFEIENGTLKIDP
+715 SANFEIEKGTLTIEP
-730 YNLKIKEIEGNVGGQ
+730 YNLKIKEVEGNIGGQ
-745 VKLDQTMDMRL
+745 VKLDQTMDMHL

-766 KLGTSLSGLIS
+766 KVGTSLSSLVSG
-777 NYVKDFAMP
+777 YVKDFAMP
-786 AKFPVWVRATG
+786 AKLPVWIRATG
-797 SVTSPKIDFGLDKVG
+797 NVASPKIDFGLDKVG
-812 TDNAKELIKEK
+812 TDNAKELVKEK
-823 VTEVIDKA
+823 VAEVIDKA
-831 KDRAKEEATKLLAE
+831 KERAKEEADKLIAE

-872 QQVREEGEK
+872 QQVRDEGEK
-881 NGLIAAIAAKK
+881 NGMIAAIAAKK
-892 AAEKLEKEGE
+892 AAEKLEQEGE

-917 ELIAKAKEQAEKI
+917 DLIAKAKEQAEKI

>member
-1 MKKGIKI
+1 MKKGVKI
-8 GLIVLGSVV
+8 GLIVLGSLV

-25 VIPMVFKPQ
+25 VIPIIFKPQ
-34 LLDLAQRE
+34 LLKMAQNE

-133 ITLKDSAVTAQK
+133 IALKDSTATTK
-145 ETSSEGGET
+145 EKTSDESGET

-169 VTYLDDYTLLDAR
+169 VSYLDDSTLLDAR

-195 LKQTKLSLALGVDS
+195 LKQTQLALALDIDS

-215 GLTYVPSLRFGLKA
+215 GLTYVPNLRFGFKA
-229 GVDADLENKIFKL
+229 SIDADLENKIFKL

-251 FLLSLAGQVAMR
+251 FILSLAGQVGMR

-277 ADMAGLLSLVPA
+277 AEIAGLLSLVPA

-334 YASLPKAVTGLEL
+334 YAALPKAVTGLEL

-356 AQDSSILQLNN
+356 EQDSSILQLNN

-406 DFFPLGDRKLT
+406 EFFPLGDRKLT

-425 VAALLSAIKRQKFE
+425 AAALLSAVKKQKFE
-439 DCTVDGFLGMKN
+439 QCTIDGFLGMKN
-451 VKLTQAVAEH
+451 VKLTQAMAEQ

-509 VMGNLDVTS
+509 IEGNLEVAS
-518 KKLDLRDLLPNSTSA
+518 KKLDLRELLPNSTEEKQEA
-533 EQSAEVKDTTA
+533 VKDSTA
-544 SVKLSPE
+544 SVKLTPE

-562 MRVQI
+562 LRVNI
-567 EDLFFQEY
+567 ENLFFQEY
-575 EMKKAGGKIDIKD
+575 EMTKAGGRIDIKD

-594 NLGCILFGGDARI
+594 NLGCVLFGGDARI

-616 KYSSA
+616 SYSSA
-621 LDVSVKDFDVAACA
+621 LDVNVKDFDVAACA

-647 IEYCKG
+647 IEYCTG
-653 HVGVKFTSS
+653 HVGVKFTSNCS
-662 CALDAT
+662 LDENFA
-668 FSPNLSTV
+668 PQLETV
-676 NATGRLDVGELAIKD
+676 NATGRLDVGELAIKNA
-691 SPLFLK
+691 PLFLK
-697 FGELLGNSDL
+697 FGEVLGNNDL

-715 NASFEIENGTLKIDP
+715 SANFEIEKGTLTIEP
-730 YNLKIKEIEGNVGGQ
+730 YNLKIKEVEGNIGGQ

-766 KLGTSLSGLIS
+766 KLGTSLSSLVSG
-777 NYVKDFAMP
+777 YVKDFAMP
-786 AKFPVWVRATG
+786 AKLPVWIRATG
-797 SVTSPKIDFGLDKVG
+797 NVASPKIDFGLDKVG
-812 TDNAKELIKEK
+812 TDNAKELVKEK
-823 VTEVIDKA
+823 VAEVIDKA
-831 KDRAKEEATKLLAE
+831 KDRAKEEADKLIAE

-861 DKTREEAKTRA
+861 DKTREEAKKRA

-881 NGLIAAIAAKK
+881 NGMIAALAAKK
-892 AAEKLEKEGE
+892 AAEKLEQEGE

-917 ELIAKAKEQAEKI
+917 DLIAKAKEQAEKI

>member
-1 MKKGIKI
+1 MKKGVKI
-8 GLIVLGSVV
+8 GLIVLGSLV
-17 ALIILALV
+17 ALIVLALV
-25 VIPMVFKPQ
+25 VIPIIFKPQ
-34 LLDLAQRE
+34 LLKMAQNE

-112 ILLDRPHIYG
+112 LLLDRPHIYG

-133 ITLKDSAVTAQK
+133 IALKDSTATTK
-145 ETSSEGGET
+145 EKTSDESGET

-169 VTYLDDYTLLDAR
+169 VTYLDDSTLLDAR

-195 LKQTKLSLALGVDS
+195 LKQTQLALALDIDS

-215 GLTYVPSLRFGLKA
+215 GLTYVPNLRFGFKA
-229 GVDADLENKIFKL
+229 SIDADLENKIFKL
-242 ADNEIALND
+242 ANNEIALND
-251 FLLSLAGQVAMR
+251 FILSLAGQVGMH

-277 ADMAGLLSLVPA
+277 AEIAGLLSLVPA

-334 YASLPKAVTGLEL
+334 YAALPKAVTGLEL

-406 DFFPLGDRKLT
+406 EFFPLGDRKLT

-425 VAALLSAIKRQKFE
+425 VAALLSAVKKQKFE
-439 DCTVDGFLGMKN
+439 ECTVDGFLGMKN

-509 VMGNLDVTS
+509 IEGNLEVAS
-518 KKLDLRDLLPNSTSA
+518 KKLDLRELLPNSTEEKQEA
-533 EQSAEVKDTTA
+533 VKDSTA
-544 SVKLSPE
+544 SVKLTPE

-562 MRVQI
+562 LRVNI
-567 EDLFFQEY
+567 ENLFFQEY
-575 EMKKAGGKIDIKD
+575 EMTKAGGRIDIKD

-594 NLGCILFGGDARI
+594 NLGCVLFGGDARI

-616 KYSSA
+616 SYTSA

-647 IEYCKG
+647 IEYCTG
-653 HVGVKFTSS
+653 HVGVKFTSNCS
-662 CALDAT
+662 LDENFA
-668 FSPNLSTV
+668 PQLETV
-676 NATGRLDVGELAIKD
+676 NATGRLDVGELAIKNA
-691 SPLFLK
+691 PLFLK
-697 FGELLGNSDL
+697 FGEVLGNNDL

-715 NASFEIENGTLKIDP
+715 SANFEIEKGTLTIEP
-730 YNLKIKEIEGNVGGQ
+730 YNLKIKEVEGNIGGQ

-766 KLGTSLSGLIS
+766 KVGTSLSSLVSG
-777 NYVKDFAMP
+777 YVKDFAMP
-786 AKFPVWVRATG
+786 AKLPVWIRATG
-797 SVTSPKIDFGLDKVG
+797 NVASPKIDFGLDKVG
-812 TDNAKELIKEK
+812 TDNAKELVKEK
-823 VTEVIDKA
+823 VAEVIDKA
-831 KDRAKEEATKLLAE
+831 KDRAKEEADKLIAE

-872 QQVREEGEK
+872 QQVRDEGEK
-881 NGLIAAIAAKK
+881 NGMIAAIAAKK
-892 AAEKLEKEGE
+892 AAEKLEQEGE
-902 KAAQK
+902 KTAQK

-917 ELIAKAKEQAEKI
+917 DLIAKAKEQAEKI